1 MAGVELANAWVNI
14 IPNTSKIA
22 PAIKSAFGEVEPAV
36 QKKGSSIGSGLSS
49 AMGKA
54 LKVGAASVG
63 VAAGAALGGAI
74 TKGFGRLTAIEG
86 AQAKLRG
93 LGSDANEVSGIMDN
107 ALAAVKGT
115 ANGLGEAATV
125 SAQMVAAGIKPG
137 QQLEQTLRTVGD
149 TAAIAGRSMEDVGL
163 IFGSVAARGKLQGD
177 DMLQLMSAGVPVL
190 QLLAE
195 ETGKTSEE
203 VSDMVSKGEIDFATF
218 ERAMR
223 NGVGGAALEMGNT
236 FQGALA
242 NMGAAMGR
250 FGATLLQPFYDS
262 APALMTSMGGI
273 FDAMGDAVAPAM
285 EQIGTLLTPAFESLG
300 KIIDTSVAPAMAD
313 FAGWLGDVAVK
324 VTEVAV
330 DPENW
335 RALGDVFGSLRDA
348 AVELGPSLGNLVVSF
363 AQITASISVATWQ
376 ALAAVLNAL
385 APLITT
391 VLVPLVE
398 QVANIAAQNPGAV
411 QAIVTAFL
419 GFKAVSSI
427 AGPVGTAVTSIKN
440 LGGAAKFAHTA
451 FKGASLGEGMLNIM
465 AGAKSANPVVAKMGT
480 SMAGAGTKMA
490 KGSMAASGVGK
501 AFSMIGRAAM
511 TVIRFI
517 NPWVA
522 GFTLVTGALTLF
534 FTKTETGRALWE
546 SFTQALGAGWDWV
559 IEKFQAGIDW
569 VKTAF
574 SGLKELF
581 VNGDFTG
588 ALRDAFGVEED
599 NPIVNMFLKARDAM
613 VGFKDLLVN
622 GDFTGALR
630 NAFGVE
636 EDSPIVQ
643 KILTIRDTFI
653 TVVDF
658 VKAKWEE
665 FTVGFGQFYQTWIV
679 PVIVFFQTALQTLQE
694 IATAVFDALVVAW
707 EALGAAISL
716 VWDNVIKPVF
726 EFFQNLVTAWWT
738 VVTTVFTAVAE
749 IVSTVL
755 VGAFNVLSAAISTV
769 WNGVIKPV
777 FEAFWQFAT
786 VVFNAVAEIVKT
798 VVGTAFRIM
807 GDVISSTWNNVIR
820 PAWSAM
826 HTVFGIVADIL
837 TGNFSNLG
845 NRFSELGQRILNLV
859 HGLFTNAF
867 NLLKSVVTN
876 SLNAAK
882 AVINIFKQAV
892 ISMVNIS
899 KEKINSLVAG
909 FQAMPGRIKAA
920 FAGAGSWLL
929 DAGRSIISGLAQG
942 VRNAAGM
949 VEDAVRA
956 VIPDNLERF
965 VPGLHLGGVV
975 PAFARGGVLP
985 SVPGYTRND
994 RDPILGWSREKKQ
1007 PIARVEPG
1015 EFIVNRDATK
1025 KYGRLLA
1032 AINGGKFD
1040 GTKGDFSLPG
1050 YAKGGVVTY
1059 DQAYRFLRGESING
1073 SSQPGS
1079 LEGSPYVWGGGLN
1092 ANWGDCSGT
1101 QSAIASLVAG
1111 VGTSGRK
1118 FATGTQGGWLAQNGF
1133 RRGRGP
1139 GKNAFETAYFNG
1151 GPYGGHTA
1159 GTLFDSKGR
1168 SLNVEMGGGRGNGQI
1183 GGPAAGS
1190 RHSQFTDVWWHPLKS
1205 AAGQALADGKV
1216 VSTST
1221 KGVTVDAGE
1230 GNKFQAET
1238 IDWGEASQYGTDWE
1252 KENKKRSNLRRWSAG
1267 IFDTGGILKPGNFAF
1282 NASGKPER
1290 VLDPRLTVAVEKV
1303 AKVSPALA
1311 KSMENLAN
1319 VNWSGVGTEIAVAF
1333 NGGDAGNKNLA
1344 AAVGDRV
1351 AERITG
1357 YSSFAGAQYRSI
1369 QKGNKVQSYLEN
1381 IGLSEGLGL
1390 ADQIGSLI
1398 GIDGIKSTFGGVV
1411 GAFEDMEDAAVA
1423 EVDASDA
1430 VKQAEKNLAKARK
1443 EGSPEDVKA
1452 AEEEL
1457 TKARGA
1463 VQLAAR
1469 ATGQAQVAM
1478 MVELASLAINLV
1490 KGVFKFIEGKI
1501 QGVMQGHADAFK
1513 AVGSAMESVGKLDA
1527 EVLKLRESVTG
1538 LFIDQ
1543 AMAQIELA
1551 SATRNVRIAQ
1561 MDGVTSQLQATK
1573 TLAEA
1578 QAAFDEQRQAD
1589 MRLAAMGYDDLSL
1602 AYDRFRWGMLDA
1614 NGDVMDQMAAW
1625 SDESHALY
1633 SELLAAQV
1641 NQQLVEK
1648 QAQQANLEA
1657 AYKHTLA
1664 VIELNDV
1671 TSSLEVAAKK
1681 LAVASGHAFGMD
1693 QVGATVGQRYAEL
1706 MGEKGALKA
1715 DQASLKTW
1723 LNPVNWFTTMPANQ
1737 RRIKQIDQQ
1746 LKQLQAMSEF
1756 QDFDR
1761 GTRRDID
1768 RAVKSAGWMGFFGAG
1783 DKVDEMIKNSAL
1795 GDASRALEQME
1806 FENRLIDLKAEQDT
1820 LRRKVEKNLAEV
1832 EYRKQLDPL
1841 ETLIAGL
1848 EQERESNKTWAEYWR
1863 TDNENIRKS
1872 LADLAGHQADYAGE
1886 LKRMSAE
1893 PNKVVQI
1900 SGDTFSREQLEAAM
1914 AELGVRVERL
1924 ERPRAS
1930 ASQVVASRR

>member
-1 MAGVELANAWVNI
+1 MAINLASAYI
-14 IPNTSKIA
+14 TIMPDTSKLA
-22 PAIKSAFGEVEPAV
+22 GGIKKSLAGLDADGKTAGKKLGAGMSQGMKGQGKGAGDALGKEITGAMERSVKGGTTKVGKIVDSDAGKAGKQAAESFGRELDSKIGDEAESAG
-36 QKKGSSIGSGLSS
+36 KKAGTRLSDSISGL
-49 AMGKA
+49 KF
-54 LKVGAASVG
+54 GAV
-63 VAAGAALGGAI
+63 AGAAAGMASSLVGSFGDIMRGAAEASDATDKFKQTLNFAGLDTSAIEQATAAAQKYADQTVYDLGDIQNMTAQLAANGIQDYTGLAEAAGNLNAVAGGNAETFKSVGMVMTQTAGAGKLTTENWNQLADAVPGASGKIQQALLEAGAYTGNFRDAMADGEI
-74 TKGFGRLTAIEG
+74 TAEEFNDAVMKLGNEPIAQEAAKSTATFEGMLGNLRATVEGELAKAFNELKPIIGSVIDGLASAAGTVLPVFVGAVKAAAGGLQFLGEHKGPVLGVVGALASLTAGI
-86 AQAKLRG
+86 AAYNAVASIQAAGG
-93 LGSDANEVSGIMDN
+93 LAGVMAKMATAI
-107 ALAAVKGT
+107 KGT
-115 ANGLGEAATV
+115 AV
-125 SAQMVAAGIKPG
+125 AQTLLNTAMWASPITWIVAGI
-137 QQLEQTLRTVGD
+137 
-149 TAAIAGRSMEDVGL
+149 AAV
-163 IFGSVAARGKLQGD
+163 V
-177 DMLQLMSAGVPVL
+177 
-190 QLLAE
+190 
-195 ETGKTSEE
+195 
-203 VSDMVSKGEIDFATF
+203 
-218 ERAMR
+218 
-223 NGVGGAALEMGNT
+223 
-236 FQGALA
+236 GALA
-242 NMGAAMGR
+242 
-250 FGATLLQPFYDS
+250 
-262 APALMTSMGGI
+262 
-273 FDAMGDAVAPAM
+273 
-285 EQIGTLLTPAFESLG
+285 
-300 KIIDTSVAPAMAD
+300 
-313 FAGWLGDVAVK
+313 
-324 VTEVAV
+324 
-330 DPENW
+330 
-335 RALGDVFGSLRDA
+335 
-348 AVELGPSLGNLVVSF
+348 
-363 AQITASISVATWQ
+363 
-376 ALAAVLNAL
+376 
-385 APLITT
+385 
-391 VLVPLVE
+391 
-398 QVANIAAQNPGAV
+398 
-411 QAIVTAFL
+411 
-419 GFKAVSSI
+419 
-427 AGPVGTAVTSIKN
+427 
-440 LGGAAKFAHTA
+440 
-451 FKGASLGEGMLNIM
+451 
-465 AGAKSANPVVAKMGT
+465 
-480 SMAGAGTKMA
+480 
-490 KGSMAASGVGK
+490 
-501 AFSMIGRAAM
+501 
-511 TVIRFI
+511 
-517 NPWVA
+517 
-522 GFTLVTGALTLF
+522 LF
-534 FTKTETGRALWE
+534 FTKTETGRAIWS
-546 SFTQALGAGWDWV
+546 SFTQALGAGWDWIV
-559 IEKFQAGIDW
+559 GKFQAGISWISTTFGPVFSQIGQVISGAWDATVEKVSGAIAR
-569 VKTAF
+569 VKEII
-574 SGLKELF
+574 S
-581 VNGDFTG
+581 G
-588 ALRDAFGVEED
+588 ALTFWQTGETT
-599 NPIVNMFLKARDAM
+599 
-613 VGFKDLLVN
+613 
-622 GDFTGALR
+622 DFAAAL
-630 NAFGVE
+630 GIS
-636 EDSPIVQ
+636 EDSPIFTA
-643 KILTIRDTFI
+643 LTFLRDKFVEVKDFAIEAWAQMQENWATF
-653 TVVDF
+653 T
-658 VKAKWEE
+658 
-665 FTVGFGQFYQTWIV
+665 TGFGEFYQTWV
-679 PVIVFFQTALQTLQE
+679 QPVVDAFGTVFSVVASVVS
-694 IATAVFDALVVAW
+694 AAWDAL
-707 EALGAAISL
+707 GS
-716 VWDNVIKPVF
+716 
-726 EFFQNLVTAWWT
+726 
-738 VVTTVFTAVAE
+738 AV
-749 IVSTVL
+749 
-755 VGAFNVLSAAISTV
+755 STV
-769 WNGVIKPV
+769 WNGVIRPV
-777 FEAFWQFAT
+777 FDAFQQVAQ
-786 VVFNAVAEIVKT
+786 VVFPAIAGIVGT
-798 VVGTAFRIM
+798 VVGAAFRIM
-807 GDVISSTWNNVIR
+807 GDVISSTWNNVIK
-820 PAWSAM
+820 PAWDVM
-826 HTVFGIVADIL
+826 RTVFGIVADVL

-845 NRFSELGQRILNLV
+845 NRFRELGQRISNLV

-867 NLLKSVVTN
+867 NILKSVVTN

-882 AVINIFKQAV
+882 GVINIFKQAV
-892 ISMVNIS
+892 INMVNIS
-899 KEKINSLVAG
+899 KDKIESLVNG
-909 FQAMPGRIKAA
+909 FRQMPGKIKAA
-920 FAGAGSWLL
+920 FAGAGTWLL

-949 VEDAVRA
+949 VESAVRA

-985 SVPGYTRND
+985 NVPGFTKND

-1032 AINGGKFD
+1032 AINGGKLD
-1040 GTKGDFSLPG
+1040 GKKGDFGLPG
-1050 YAKGGVVTY
+1050 YANGGVVGY
-1059 DQAYRFLRGESING
+1059 DELLRFFKGQNVRGQQASR
-1073 SSQPGS
+1073 S
-1079 LEGSPYVWGGGLN
+1079 LEGAPYVFGGS
-1092 ANWGDCSGT
+1092 NWGDCS
-1101 QSAIASLVAG
+1101 S
-1111 VGTSGRK
+1111 
-1118 FATGTQGGWLAQNGF
+1118 TQGQGALFTVGKAATHGRFMATMDAASKLSSIGF
-1133 RRGRGP
+1133 RRGRSSQ
-1139 GKNAFETAYFNG
+1139 KNAYEIAFFNG
-1151 GPYGGHTA
+1151 GPWGGHTS
-1159 GTLFDSKGR
+1159 GTFYDANGR
-1168 SLNVEMGGGRGNGQI
+1168 ATNVEMGGGRGNGQI
-1183 GGPAAGS
+1183 GGAAAGA
-1190 RHSQFTDVWWHPLKS
+1190 RHSQYTDIYWHPLKS
-1205 AAGQALADGKV
+1205 AAGQALSDGKIV
-1216 VSTST
+1216 GTST

-1230 GNKFQAET
+1230 GNKFQPET

-1252 KENKKRSNLRRWSAG
+1252 KENRRKKNLRRWSAG
-1267 IFDTGGILKPGNFAF
+1267 IFDTGGILKPGNIAF

-1303 AKVSPALA
+1303 ARVSPALA

-1443 EGSPEDVKA
+1443 EGSPEDVQK

-1463 VQLAAR
+1463 VQIAAR

-1478 MVELASLAINLV
+1478 MVELASLAINLI
-1490 KGVFKFIEGKI
+1490 KGVFKFVEGKI
-1501 QGVMQGHADAFK
+1501 QDVMQAHVTAFK

-1538 LFIDQ
+1538 LVIDQ

-1551 SATRNVRIAQ
+1551 AAARNVRIAQ

-1693 QVGATVGQRYAEL
+1693 QVGATVGQRYSEL
-1706 MGEKGALKA
+1706 MGEKASLKA

-1746 LKQLQAMSEF
+1746 LKQLQAMPEF
-1756 QDFDR
+1756 QNVDQSAMAEMDKAV
-1761 GTRRDID
+1761 
-1768 RAVKSAGWMGFFGAG
+1768 RASGWMGFFGAG

-1795 GDASRALEQME
+1795 GDASRALDQME

-1872 LADLAGHQADYAGE
+1872 LANLAGHQADYAGE

-1900 SGDTFSREQLEAAM
+1900 SGDSFSREQLEAAM

>member
-22 PAIKSAFGEVEPAV
+22 PQIKSAFGEVDKISSDAGKRMGAAIDGGFGSKVKSTVGKLGGLAV
-36 QKKGSSIGSGLSS
+36 GLAGVSS
-49 AMGKA
+49 AAQVMQNGFA
-54 LKVGAASVG
+54 KVTSIEDTTQ
-63 VAAGAALGGAI
+63 ALGVMMGSAD
-74 TKGFGRLTAIEG
+74 KASGFMD
-86 AQAKLRG
+86 KLVESNMKSTYSFDAWAEAG
-93 LGSDANEVSGIMDN
+93 KTLVAFGVDAEQANETV
-107 ALAAVKGT
+107 T
-115 ANGLGEAATV
+115 ALGEAAAATGKGEEALLSMSDAFGQAAASGKISMDTINRLSAGGVQGLTILANEFGV
-125 SAQMVAAGIKPG
+125 STEEMQKMISSGAVPAEEGIKALTDGIINGSDGAAGKVEKLSG
-137 QQLEQTLRTVGD
+137 VMGKMAETTSGTL
-149 TAAIAGRSMEDVGL
+149 
-163 IFGSVAARGKLQGD
+163 K
-177 DMLQLMSAGVPVL
+177 
-190 QLLAE
+190 
-195 ETGKTSEE
+195 
-203 VSDMVSKGEIDFATF
+203 
-218 ERAMR
+218 
-223 NGVGGAALEMGNT
+223 
-236 FQGALA
+236 
-242 NMGAAMGR
+242 NMGAELTNTAAAIFEKISPGIKLVADKIR
-250 FGATLLQPFYDS
+250 VGAQDVTKWIQGIDLSKLGEQMAPTLQTLSDAFQDLG
-262 APALMTSMGGI
+262 PA
-273 FDAMGDAVAPAM
+273 V
-285 EQIGTLLTPAFESLG
+285 
-300 KIIDTSVAPAMAD
+300 
-313 FAGWLGDVAVK
+313 
-324 VTEVAV
+324 
-330 DPENW
+330 
-335 RALGDVFGSLRDA
+335 GSLA
-348 AVELGPSLGNLVVSF
+348 GSFGTVVSN
-363 AQITASISVATWQ
+363 ISVSTWT
-376 ALAAVLNAL
+376 ALTGALNAL
-385 APLITT
+385 APMVTT

-398 QVANIAAQNPGAV
+398 QVADFASQNPGTV

-419 GFKAVSSI
+419 GFKGLSAI
-427 AGPVGTAVTSIKN
+427 AGPVGTAATTIKN

-480 SMAGAGTKMA
+480 ATAGAGKKMA
-490 KGSMAASGVGK
+490 KGSTAASGVSK
-501 AFSMIGRAAM
+501 AFSMIGRVAKK
-511 TVIRFI
+511 VIRFI

-546 SFTQALGAGWDWV
+546 SFTQAIGAGWDWIV
-559 IEKFQAGIDW
+559 GKFQAGIEWITSTFGPVFSQIGDTISGAW
-569 VKTAF
+569 DATVEKVSGAMARVKEII
-574 SGLKELF
+574 S
-581 VNGDFTG
+581 G
-588 ALRDAFGVEED
+588 ALTFWQTGETT
-599 NPIVNMFLKARDAM
+599 
-613 VGFKDLLVN
+613 
-622 GDFTGALR
+622 DFAAAL
-630 NAFGVE
+630 GIS
-636 EDSPIVQ
+636 EDSPIFTA
-643 KILTIRDTFI
+643 LTFLRDKFI
-653 TVVDF
+653 EVKDF
-658 VKAKWEE
+658 AIEAWGQMQEKWAE
-665 FTVGFGQFYQTWIV
+665 FTTGFGEFYQTWIQ
-679 PVIVFFQTALQTLQE
+679 PVI
-694 IATAVFDALVVAW
+694 DAF
-707 EALGAAISL
+707 GAAFSAI
-716 VWDNVIKPVF
+716 VPF
-726 EFFQNLVTAWWT
+726 VTAAWDMLGS
-738 VVTTVFTAVAE
+738 AV
-749 IVSTVL
+749 
-755 VGAFNVLSAAISTV
+755 STV

-777 FEAFWQFAT
+777 FDAFKQLASVIFPAI
-786 VVFNAVAEIVKT
+786 ADIVKT
-798 VVGTAFRIM
+798 VVGTAFRNM
-807 GDVISSTWNNVIR
+807 GDVISTVWNSVIR
-820 PAWSAM
+820 PAWDVMRS
-826 HTVFGIVADIL
+826 VFGIVADVL

-845 NRFSELGQRILNLV
+845 NRFSELGTRIRALV
-859 HGLFTNAF
+859 VGVFTGAF

-882 AVINIFKQAV
+882 AIINIFKQAV
-892 ISMVNIS
+892 VNMVNIA
-899 KEKINSLVAG
+899 KDKINSLVQG
-909 FQAMPGRIKAA
+909 FREMPGKIKAA
-920 FAGAGSWLL
+920 FANAGSWLL
-929 DAGRSIISGLAQG
+929 DAGKSIIRGLADG

-949 VEDAVRA
+949 VENAVRA
-956 VIPDNLERF
+956 VIPDNIERF

-985 SVPGYTRND
+985 SVPGFTKND
-994 RDPILGWSREKKQ
+994 RDPILGWSKEKKQ

-1032 AINGGKFD
+1032 AINGGKLN
-1040 GTKGDFSLPG
+1040 GKMGDMGLPG
-1050 YAKGGVVTY
+1050 YANGGVVGFS
-1059 DQAYRFLRGESING
+1059 DVLKFLRGGTVAGNST
-1073 SSQPGS
+1073 PRS
-1079 LEGSPYVWGGGLN
+1079 LEGSPYVWGGGLDG
-1092 ANWGDCSGT
+1092 NWGDCSGT
-1101 QSAIASLVAG
+1101 QSAVAALVAG
-1111 VGTSGRK
+1111 VDTTGRK

-1133 RRGRGP
+1133 KRGRGP

-1159 GTLFDSKGR
+1159 GTLFDSKGK
-1168 SLNVEMGGGRGNGQI
+1168 SINIEMGGGRGNGQI

-1190 RHSQFTDVWWHPLKS
+1190 RHSQFSDVWWHPLKS
-1205 AAGQALADGKV
+1205 AAGQALSDGKIV
-1216 VSTST
+1216 GTST

-1252 KENKKRSNLRRWSAG
+1252 KENKRKKNLRRWSAG

-1303 AKVSPALA
+1303 AETSPALA
-1311 KSMENLAN
+1311 KSMDNLAK
-1319 VNWSGVGTEIAVAF
+1319 VNWNNVGSQVSDGWAKRM
-1333 NGGDAGNKNLA
+1333 D
-1344 AAVGDRV
+1344 
-1351 AERITG
+1351 G
-1357 YSSFAGAQYRSI
+1357 YQSFAGAQARSI
-1369 QKGNKVQSYLEN
+1369 QQGDKIGSYLSN
-1381 IGLSEGLGL
+1381 VGLSEGLGL

-1478 MVELASLAINLV
+1478 MVELASLAINLI

-1501 QGVMQGHADAFK
+1501 QGVMQAHVTAFK
-1513 AVGSAMESVGKLDA
+1513 SVGSAMESVGKLDA

-1551 SATRNVRIAQ
+1551 SAARNVRIAQ
-1561 MDGVTSQLQATK
+1561 MDGVTSQLEATK

-1614 NGDVMDQMAAW
+1614 NGDVMDSLAAW

-1664 VIELNDV
+1664 AIELNDV

-1693 QVGATVGQRYAEL
+1693 QVGATVGQRYSEL
-1706 MGEKGALKA
+1706 MGEKAALKA

-1746 LKQLQAMSEF
+1746 LKQLQAMPEF

-1795 GDASRALEQME
+1795 GDASRALDQME
-1806 FENRLIDLKAEQDT
+1806 FENRLIDMKAEQDT

-1886 LKRMSAE
+1886 LKQMSAE

-1900 SGDTFSREQLEAAM
+1900 SGDNFSREQLEAAM

>member
-22 PAIKSAFGEVEPAV
+22 PQIKSAFGEVDKISSDAGKRMGAAIDGGFGSKVKSTVGKLGGLAV
-36 QKKGSSIGSGLSS
+36 GLAGVSS
-49 AMGKA
+49 AAQVMQNGFA
-54 LKVGAASVG
+54 KVTSIEDTTQ
-63 VAAGAALGGAI
+63 ALGVMMGSAD
-74 TKGFGRLTAIEG
+74 KASGFMD
-86 AQAKLRG
+86 KLVESNMKSTYSFDAWAEAG
-93 LGSDANEVSGIMDN
+93 KTLVAFGVDAEQANETV
-107 ALAAVKGT
+107 T
-115 ANGLGEAATV
+115 ALGEAAAATGKGEEALLSMSDAFGQAAASGKISMDTINRLSAGGVQGLTILANEFGV
-125 SAQMVAAGIKPG
+125 STEEMQKMISSGAVPAQEGIKALTDGIINGSDGAAGKVEKLSG
-137 QQLEQTLRTVGD
+137 VMGKMAETTSGTL
-149 TAAIAGRSMEDVGL
+149 
-163 IFGSVAARGKLQGD
+163 K
-177 DMLQLMSAGVPVL
+177 
-190 QLLAE
+190 
-195 ETGKTSEE
+195 
-203 VSDMVSKGEIDFATF
+203 
-218 ERAMR
+218 
-223 NGVGGAALEMGNT
+223 
-236 FQGALA
+236 
-242 NMGAAMGR
+242 NMGAELTNTAAAIFEKISPGIKLVADKIR
-250 FGATLLQPFYDS
+250 VGAQDVTKWIQGIDLSKLGEKMAPTLQTL
-262 APALMTSMGGI
+262 
-273 FDAMGDAVAPAM
+273 GDAFQDLGPA
-285 EQIGTLLTPAFESLG
+285 
-300 KIIDTSVAPAMAD
+300 V
-313 FAGWLGDVAVK
+313 
-324 VTEVAV
+324 
-330 DPENW
+330 
-335 RALGDVFGSLRDA
+335 GSLA
-348 AVELGPSLGNLVVSF
+348 GSFGTVVSN
-363 AQITASISVATWQ
+363 ISVSTWT
-376 ALAAVLNAL
+376 ALTGALNAL
-385 APLITT
+385 APLVTS

-398 QVANIAAQNPGAV
+398 QVANVAAQNPGAV

-546 SFTQALGAGWDWV
+546 SFTQAIGAGWDWIV
-559 IEKFQAGIDW
+559 GKFQAGIDW
-569 VKTAF
+569 IQSTFGPVFSQIGDTISGAWDATVEKVTGAVDRVKEIF
-574 SGLKELF
+574 SGALDFIKT
-581 VNGDFTG
+581 GDTTDYAA
-588 ALRDAFGVEED
+588 ALG
-599 NPIVNMFLKARDAM
+599 IS
-613 VGFKDLLVN
+613 
-622 GDFTGALR
+622 
-630 NAFGVE
+630 
-636 EDSPIVQ
+636 EDSPIFTA
-643 KILTIRDTFI
+643 LTFLRDKFI
-653 TVVDF
+653 E
-658 VKAKWEE
+658 VKNFAIEAWGQMQEKWSE
-665 FTVGFGQFYQTWIV
+665 FTTGFGEFYQTWIQPVIDAFGTAFSAIV
-679 PVIVFFQTALQTLQE
+679 PV
-694 IATAVFDALVVAW
+694 
-707 EALGAAISL
+707 
-716 VWDNVIKPVF
+716 
-726 EFFQNLVTAWWT
+726 VTAAWDMLGS
-738 VVTTVFTAVAE
+738 AV
-749 IVSTVL
+749 
-755 VGAFNVLSAAISTV
+755 STV

-777 FEAFWQFAT
+777 FDAFMQVAS
-786 VVFNAVAEIVKT
+786 VVFPAIAAIVRT
-798 VVGTAFRIM
+798 VVGAAFRTM
-807 GDVISSTWNNVIR
+807 GDVISTVWNSVIR
-820 PAWSAM
+820 PAWNVM
-826 HTVFGIVADIL
+826 RTVFGIVADVL

-845 NRFSELGQRILNLV
+845 NRFSELGTRIRALV
-859 HGLFTNAF
+859 VGVFTGAF

-882 AVINIFKQAV
+882 AVIGIFKQAV

-909 FQAMPGRIKAA
+909 FQAMPGRIRAA

-985 SVPGYTRND
+985 NVPGFTKND
-994 RDPILGWSREKKQ
+994 RDPILGWSKEKKQ

-1032 AINGGKFD
+1032 AINGGKLN
-1040 GTKGDFSLPG
+1040 GKMGDMGLPG
-1050 YAKGGVVTY
+1050 YANGGVVGFS
-1059 DQAYRFLRGESING
+1059 DVLKFLRGGTVAGNST
-1073 SSQPGS
+1073 PRS
-1079 LEGSPYVWGGGLN
+1079 LEGSPYVWGGGLDG
-1092 ANWGDCSGT
+1092 NWGDCSGT
-1101 QSAIASLVAG
+1101 QSAVAALVAG
-1111 VGTSGRK
+1111 VDTTGRK

-1133 RRGRGP
+1133 KRGRGP

-1159 GTLFDSKGR
+1159 GTLFDSKGK
-1168 SLNVEMGGGRGNGQI
+1168 SINIEMGGGRGNGQI

-1190 RHSQFTDVWWHPLKS
+1190 RHSQFSDVWWHPLKS
-1205 AAGQALADGKV
+1205 AAGQALSDGKV
-1216 VSTST
+1216 VGTST

-1252 KENKKRSNLRRWSAG
+1252 KENKRKKNLRRWSAG

-1303 AKVSPALA
+1303 AETSPALA
-1311 KSMENLAN
+1311 KSMDNLAK
-1319 VNWSGVGTEIAVAF
+1319 VNWNNVGSQVSDGWAKRM
-1333 NGGDAGNKNLA
+1333 D
-1344 AAVGDRV
+1344 
-1351 AERITG
+1351 G
-1357 YSSFAGAQYRSI
+1357 YQSFAGAQARSI
-1369 QKGNKVQSYLEN
+1369 QQGDKIGSYLSN
-1381 IGLSEGLGL
+1381 VGLSEGLGL

-1478 MVELASLAINLV
+1478 MVELASLAINLI

-1501 QGVMQGHADAFK
+1501 QGVMQAHVTAFK

-1551 SATRNVRIAQ
+1551 SAARNVRIAQ
-1561 MDGVTSQLQATK
+1561 MDGVTSQLEATK

-1614 NGDVMDQMAAW
+1614 NGDVMDSLAAW

-1664 VIELNDV
+1664 AIELNDV

-1693 QVGATVGQRYAEL
+1693 QVGATVGQRYSEL
-1706 MGEKGALKA
+1706 MGEKAALKA

-1746 LKQLQAMSEF
+1746 LKQLQAMPEF

-1768 RAVKSAGWMGFFGAG
+1768 RAVKSSGWMGFFGAG

-1795 GDASRALEQME
+1795 GDASRALDQME
-1806 FENRLIDLKAEQDT
+1806 FENRLIDMKAEQDT

-1886 LKRMSAE
+1886 LKHMSAE

-1900 SGDTFSREQLEAAM
+1900 SGDNFSREQLEAAM

>member
-22 PAIKSAFGEVEPAV
+22 PQIKSAFSEVDKISSDAGKRMGAAIDGGFGSKVKSTVGKLGGLAV
-36 QKKGSSIGSGLSS
+36 GLAGVSS
-49 AMGKA
+49 AAQVMQNGFA
-54 LKVGAASVG
+54 KVTSIEDTTQ
-63 VAAGAALGGAI
+63 ALGVMMGSADKASSFMDKLVESNMKS
-74 TKGFGRLTAIEG
+74 TYSFDAWAEAGKTLVAFGVDAE
-86 AQAKLRG
+86 Q
-93 LGSDANEVSGIMDN
+93 ANETV
-107 ALAAVKGT
+107 T
-115 ANGLGEAATV
+115 ALGEAAAATGKGEEALLSMSDAFGQAAASGNISMDTINRL
-125 SAQMVAAGIKPG
+125 SAGGVQGLTILANHFGVTTEEMQKMISSGAVPAEEGIKALTDGIINGSDGAAGKVEKLSG
-137 QQLEQTLRTVGD
+137 VMGKMAETTSGTL
-149 TAAIAGRSMEDVGL
+149 
-163 IFGSVAARGKLQGD
+163 K
-177 DMLQLMSAGVPVL
+177 
-190 QLLAE
+190 
-195 ETGKTSEE
+195 
-203 VSDMVSKGEIDFATF
+203 
-218 ERAMR
+218 
-223 NGVGGAALEMGNT
+223 
-236 FQGALA
+236 
-242 NMGAAMGR
+242 NMGAELTNTAAAIFEKISPGIKLVADKIR
-250 FGATLLQPFYDS
+250 VGAQDVTKWIQGIDLSQLGEQMAPTLQTL
-262 APALMTSMGGI
+262 
-273 FDAMGDAVAPAM
+273 GDAFKDLGPA
-285 EQIGTLLTPAFESLG
+285 
-300 KIIDTSVAPAMAD
+300 V
-313 FAGWLGDVAVK
+313 
-324 VTEVAV
+324 
-330 DPENW
+330 
-335 RALGDVFGSLRDA
+335 GSLA
-348 AVELGPSLGNLVVSF
+348 GSFGTVVSN
-363 AQITASISVATWQ
+363 ISVSTWT
-376 ALAAVLNAL
+376 ALAGVLNAL
-385 APLITT
+385 SPLVSS

-398 QVANIAAQNPGAV
+398 QVANFASQNPGAV

-419 GFKAVSSI
+419 GFKGLSAI
-427 AGPVGTAVTSIKN
+427 AGPVGKAATTIKN
-440 LGGAAKFAHTA
+440 LGGAAKFAHKA

-480 SMAGAGTKMA
+480 ATAGAGKKMA
-490 KGSMAASGVGK
+490 KGSTAASGVSK
-501 AFSMIGRAAM
+501 AFGLIGKVAKTA
-511 TVIRFI
+511 IRFI

-522 GFTLVTGALTLF
+522 GFALVTGALTLF
-534 FTKTETGRALWE
+534 FTKTEWGQKLWE
-546 SFTQALGAGWDWV
+546 SLTQAISTGWDWIV
-559 IEKFQAGIDW
+559 EKFQAGIDW
-569 VKTAF
+569 ITSTFGPVF
-574 SGLKELF
+574 SQIGETLSGVWDSLVEG
-581 VNGDFTG
+581 VTG
-588 ALRDAFGVEED
+588 AFARIKEVFAGAFE
-599 NPIVNMFLKARDAM
+599 FLQTGETA
-613 VGFKDLLVN
+613 DLAA
-622 GDFTGALR
+622 AL
-630 NAFGVE
+630 GLG
-636 EDSPIVQ
+636 EDSPLFVALTFLRD
-643 KILTIRDTFI
+643 KIIE
-653 TVVDF
+653 VKDF
-658 VKAKWEE
+658 AIEAWGLMQEKWAE
-665 FTVGFGQFYQTWIV
+665 FTTGFGQFYETWIAPVVEFFVEAFTVLKDFTIEAWQAMQDKWAEFTQGFGEFYQTWIV
-679 PVIVFFQTALQTLQE
+679 PVLDGMGTAFGVVSGVV
-694 IATAVFDALVVAW
+694 TAAW
-707 EALGAAISL
+707 DGLGSVIST
-716 VWDNVIKPVF
+716 VWNSVIKPVF
-726 EFFQNLVTAWWT
+726 DTFKQVASVIFP
-738 VVTTVFTAVAE
+738 AVA
-749 IVSTVL
+749 S
-755 VGAFNVLSAAISTV
+755 
-769 WNGVIKPV
+769 
-777 FEAFWQFAT
+777 
-786 VVFNAVAEIVKT
+786 IVKT

-820 PAWSAM
+820 PAWDVM
-826 HTVFGIVADIL
+826 RTVFGIVADVL

-845 NRFSELGQRILNLV
+845 NRFSELGHRIMGLV
-859 HGLFTNAF
+859 GGLFTNAF
-867 NLLKSVVTN
+867 NILKSVVTN

-882 AVINIFKQAV
+882 AVIGIFKQAV
-892 ISMVNIS
+892 INMVNIS
-899 KEKINSLVAG
+899 KDKIESLVNG
-909 FQAMPGRIKAA
+909 FRQMPGKIKAA

-965 VPGLHLGGVV
+965 VPGLYLGGVV

-985 SVPGYTRND
+985 NVPGFTRND
-994 RDPILGWSREKKQ
+994 RDPILGWSKEKKQ

-1040 GTKGDFSLPG
+1040 GTKGDFGLPG
-1050 YAKGGVVTY
+1050 YAKGGVVTARQMI
-1059 DQAYRFLRGESING
+1059 DFALGKSVNGHQASRPLQGA
-1073 SSQPGS
+1073 
-1079 LEGSPYVWGGGLN
+1079 PYVFGGS
-1092 ANWGDCSGT
+1092 NWGDCSGT
-1101 QSAIASLVAG
+1101 TSAFAALAVGMNPFPRKYFTGDEGAWLSGHGYSPG
-1111 VGTSGRK
+1111 VGPK
-1118 FATGTQGGWLAQNGF
+1118 
-1133 RRGRGP
+1133 
-1139 GKNAFETAYFNG
+1139 KNSYAVSFYNG
-1151 GPYGGHTA
+1151 GPGGGHTA
-1159 GTLFDSKGR
+1159 ASIYDSNGR
-1168 SLNVEMGGGRGNGQI
+1168 ETRIEMGGSPSMGHFNTGVG
-1183 GGPAAGS
+1183 AT
-1190 RHSQFTDVWWHPLKS
+1190 HSMFTDRFHIPLKS

-1216 VSTST
+1216 VGTST

-1238 IDWGEASQYGTDWE
+1238 IDWGEASKYGTDWE
-1252 KENKKRSNLRRWSAG
+1252 KENKRNKNLRRWSAG

-1423 EVDASDA
+1423 EVDAADA

-1478 MVELASLAINLV
+1478 MVELASLAINLI
-1490 KGVFKFIEGKI
+1490 KGVFKFVEGKI
-1501 QGVMQGHADAFK
+1501 QDVMQAHVDAFK

-1538 LFIDQ
+1538 LVIDQ

-1551 SATRNVRIAQ
+1551 AAARNVRIAQ

-1706 MGEKGALKA
+1706 MGEKAALKA

-1746 LKQLQAMSEF
+1746 LKQLQAMPEF

-1761 GTRRDID
+1761 GTRRDMD

-1795 GDASRALEQME
+1795 GDASRALDQME
-1806 FENRLIDLKAEQDT
+1806 FENRLIDLKAEQDS

-1848 EQERESNKTWAEYWR
+1848 EQERDSNKTWAEYWR
-1863 TDNENIRKS
+1863 TDNENIRKA

-1900 SGDTFSREQLEAAM
+1900 FGDNFSREQLEAAM
-1914 AELGVRVERL
+1914 AELGIRVERL

>member
-22 PAIKSAFGEVEPAV
+22 PQIKSAFGEVDKISADAGKRMGAAIDGGFGSKVKSTVGKLGGLAV
-36 QKKGSSIGSGLSS
+36 GLAGVSS
-49 AMGKA
+49 AAQVMQNGFAKVTSIEDTTQALGVMMGSADK
-54 LKVGAASVG
+54 
-63 VAAGAALGGAI
+63 AAGFMDKLVESNMKSTYSFDAWAEAGKTLVA
-74 TKGFGRLTAIEG
+74 FGVDAE
-86 AQAKLRG
+86 Q
-93 LGSDANEVSGIMDN
+93 ANETV
-107 ALAAVKGT
+107 T
-115 ANGLGEAATV
+115 ALGEAAAATGKGEEALLSMSDAFGQAAASGNISMDTINRL
-125 SAQMVAAGIKPG
+125 SAGGVQGLTILANHFGVTTEEMQKMISSGAVPAEEGIKALTDGIINGSDGAAGKVEKLSG
-137 QQLEQTLRTVGD
+137 VMGKMAETTSGTL
-149 TAAIAGRSMEDVGL
+149 
-163 IFGSVAARGKLQGD
+163 K
-177 DMLQLMSAGVPVL
+177 
-190 QLLAE
+190 
-195 ETGKTSEE
+195 
-203 VSDMVSKGEIDFATF
+203 
-218 ERAMR
+218 
-223 NGVGGAALEMGNT
+223 
-236 FQGALA
+236 
-242 NMGAAMGR
+242 NMGAELTNTAAAIFEKISPGIKLVADKIR
-250 FGATLLQPFYDS
+250 VGAQDVTKWIQGIDLSKLGEQMAPTLQTL
-262 APALMTSMGGI
+262 
-273 FDAMGDAVAPAM
+273 GDAFKDLGPA
-285 EQIGTLLTPAFESLG
+285 
-300 KIIDTSVAPAMAD
+300 V
-313 FAGWLGDVAVK
+313 
-324 VTEVAV
+324 
-330 DPENW
+330 
-335 RALGDVFGSLRDA
+335 GSLA
-348 AVELGPSLGNLVVSF
+348 GSFGTVVSN
-363 AQITASISVATWQ
+363 ISVSTWT
-376 ALAAVLNAL
+376 ALAGALNAL
-385 APLITT
+385 SPLITS

-411 QAIVTAFL
+411 QAIVMAFL

-427 AGPVGTAVTSIKN
+427 AGPVGTAVTTIKN

-522 GFTLVTGALTLF
+522 GFTLVTSALTLF
-534 FTKTETGRALWE
+534 FTKTETGRAIWE

-559 IEKFQAGIDW
+559 VEKFQAGIEW
-569 VKTAF
+569 ITSTFGPVF
-574 SGLKELF
+574 SQIGETLSG
-581 VNGDFTG
+581 VWDSVVAGVTG
-588 ALRDAFGVEED
+588 AFARIKEVFAGAFE
-599 NPIVNMFLKARDAM
+599 FLQT
-613 VGFKDLLVN
+613 GETTDLAA
-622 GDFTGALR
+622 AL
-630 NAFGVE
+630 GLG
-636 EDSPIVQ
+636 EDSPLFTAMTFLRDKIVEV
-643 KILTIRDTFI
+643 K
-653 TVVDF
+653 DF
-658 VKAKWEE
+658 AIEAWTLMQEKWAE
-665 FTVGFGQFYQTWIV
+665 FTTGFGQFYETWIAPVVEFFVEAFTGLKDFAIEAWQAMQDKWSEFTQGFGEFYQTWIV
-679 PVIVFFQTALQTLQE
+679 PVIDAFGTAFSA
-694 IATAVFDALVVAW
+694 IVPVVTAAW
-707 EALGAAISL
+707 DGLGSVIST
-716 VWDNVIKPVF
+716 VWNSVIKPVF
-726 EFFQNLVTAWWT
+726 DTFKQVASIIFP
-738 VVTTVFTAVAE
+738 AVA
-749 IVSTVL
+749 S
-755 VGAFNVLSAAISTV
+755 
-769 WNGVIKPV
+769 
-777 FEAFWQFAT
+777 
-786 VVFNAVAEIVKT
+786 IVKT

-820 PAWSAM
+820 PAWDVM
-826 HTVFGIVADIL
+826 RTVFGIIADVL

-845 NRFSELGQRILNLV
+845 NRFSELGNRIMALV
-859 HGLFTNAF
+859 GGLFTNAF
-867 NLLKSVVTN
+867 NILKSVVTN

-882 AVINIFKQAV
+882 AIIGIFKQAV
-892 ISMVNIS
+892 ANMVDIS
-899 KEKINSLVAG
+899 KQKIGSLVNG
-909 FQAMPGRIKAA
+909 FRQMPGQIKAA

-949 VEDAVRA
+949 VEEAVRA

-985 SVPGYTRND
+985 NVPGFTKND
-994 RDPILGWSREKKQ
+994 RDPILGWSKEKKQ

-1040 GTKGDFSLPG
+1040 STKGDFGLPG

-1073 SSQPGS
+1073 SRQPGS

-1168 SLNVEMGGGRGNGQI
+1168 SVNVEMGGGRGNGQI

-1190 RHSQFTDVWWHPLKS
+1190 RHSQFTDVWWHPLK
-1205 AAGQALADGKV
+1205 AMKKIAGV
-1216 VSTST
+1216 ESTST
-1221 KGVTVDAGE
+1221 DGITVKTVDDN
-1230 GNKFQAET
+1230 NKFQAET

-1252 KENKKRSNLRRWSAG
+1252 KEKKKRSNLRRWSAG

-1290 VLDPRLTVAVEKV
+1290 ILDPRLTVAVEK
-1303 AKVSPALA
+1303 LA
-1311 KSMENLAN
+1311 KGAPELSKALTKFTRI
-1319 VNWSGVGTEIAVAF
+1319 NWGGVGDELADAF
-1333 NGGDAGNKNLA
+1333 VTGTTRNNNLA
-1344 AAVGDRV
+1344 AAVGDHV

-1357 YSSFAGAQYRSI
+1357 YTAFAGAQTRSI
-1369 QKGNKVQSYLEN
+1369 QKGDKINAYLQN
-1381 IGLSEGLGL
+1381 IELSEGLDL
-1390 ADQIGSLI
+1390 ADQLGSMI

-1411 GAFEDMEDAAVA
+1411 GAFEDMEDAASA

-1430 VKQAEKNLAKARK
+1430 VKQAERNLARARQEGTPDDIRAAEDDLAKAR
-1443 EGSPEDVKA
+1443 GA
-1452 AEEEL
+1452 AQV
-1457 TKARGA
+1457 ASIA
-1463 VQLAAR
+1463 M
-1469 ATGQAQVAM
+1469 GQAQVAM
-1478 MVELASLAINLV
+1478 MLQIAALSIHMLKLFVKLV
-1490 KGVFKFIEGKI
+1490 KRLVEAVKKFFEFIENKI
-1501 QGVMQGHADAFK
+1501 QDTIKAHVTAFK
-1513 AVGSAMESVGKLDA
+1513 AVGSAMESVGKLNA

-1538 LFIDQ
+1538 LAVDQ

-1551 SATRNVRIAQ
+1551 AAARNVRMAQ
-1561 MDGVTSQLQATK
+1561 MDGITSQLKATK
-1573 TLAEA
+1573 NLAEA
-1578 QAAFDEQRQAD
+1578 QAAFDEQRRKD
-1589 MRLAAMGYDDLSL
+1589 MRLAAMDYTDLSL
-1602 AYDRFRWGMLDA
+1602 AYDRFRWGMLSANADA
-1614 NGDVMDQMAAW
+1614 MDQMAAW

-1641 NQQLVEK
+1641 NRQLVEK
-1648 QAQQANLEA
+1648 QAQKANLEA

-1671 TSSLEVAAKK
+1671 TANLETAAKK
-1681 LAVASGHAFGMD
+1681 LAVASGNAFGMD

-1706 MGEKGALKA
+1706 MGEKASLQA
-1715 DQASLKTW
+1715 DQASMKTW
-1723 LNPVNWFTTMPANQ
+1723 LNPVNWFTSMPANQ
-1737 RRIKQIDQQ
+1737 RRIRQID
-1746 LKQLQAMSEF
+1746 KQLNELQARPEF
-1756 QDFDR
+1756 QEFD
-1761 GTRRDID
+1761 GDTRREME
-1768 RAVKSAGWMGFFGAG
+1768 RAVKASGWMGFFGSG
-1783 DKVDEMIKNSAL
+1783 DRVDDLVKNSAL
-1795 GDASRALEQME
+1795 GDASRALDEME

-1848 EQERESNKTWAEYWR
+1848 EQEQDSNKTWAEYWR

-1872 LADLAGHQADYAGE
+1872 LADLAQHQADYAGE
-1886 LKRMSAE
+1886 LKKMSAE

-1900 SGDTFSREQLEAAM
+1900 SGDNFSREQLEAAM

>member
-22 PAIKSAFGEVEPAV
+22 PQIKSAFGEVDKISSDAGKRMGAAIDGGFGSKVKSTVGKLGGLAV
-36 QKKGSSIGSGLSS
+36 GLAGVSS
-49 AMGKA
+49 AAQVMQNGFAKVTSIEDTTQALGVMMGSADK
-54 LKVGAASVG
+54 
-63 VAAGAALGGAI
+63 AAGFMDKLVESNMKSTYSFDAWAEAGKTLVA
-74 TKGFGRLTAIEG
+74 FGVDAE
-86 AQAKLRG
+86 Q
-93 LGSDANEVSGIMDN
+93 ANETV
-107 ALAAVKGT
+107 T
-115 ANGLGEAATV
+115 ALGEAAAATGKGEEALLSMSDAFGQAAASGNISMDTINRL
-125 SAQMVAAGIKPG
+125 SAGGVQGLTILANHFGVTTEEMQKMISSGAVPAEEGIKALTDGIINGSEGAAGKVEKLSG
-137 QQLEQTLRTVGD
+137 VMGKMAETTSGTL
-149 TAAIAGRSMEDVGL
+149 
-163 IFGSVAARGKLQGD
+163 K
-177 DMLQLMSAGVPVL
+177 
-190 QLLAE
+190 
-195 ETGKTSEE
+195 
-203 VSDMVSKGEIDFATF
+203 
-218 ERAMR
+218 
-223 NGVGGAALEMGNT
+223 
-236 FQGALA
+236 
-242 NMGAAMGR
+242 NMGAELTNTAAAIFEKISPGIKLVADKIR
-250 FGATLLQPFYDS
+250 VGAQDVTKWIQGIDLSALGEQMAPTLQTL
-262 APALMTSMGGI
+262 
-273 FDAMGDAVAPAM
+273 GDAFKDLGPA
-285 EQIGTLLTPAFESLG
+285 
-300 KIIDTSVAPAMAD
+300 V
-313 FAGWLGDVAVK
+313 
-324 VTEVAV
+324 
-330 DPENW
+330 
-335 RALGDVFGSLRDA
+335 GSLA
-348 AVELGPSLGNLVVSF
+348 GSFGTVVSN
-363 AQITASISVATWQ
+363 ISVSTWT
-376 ALAAVLNAL
+376 ALAGVLNAL
-385 APLITT
+385 SPLITS

-411 QAIVTAFL
+411 QAIVMAFL

-427 AGPVGTAVTSIKN
+427 AGPVGTAVTTIKN

-522 GFTLVTGALTLF
+522 GFTLVTSALTLF
-534 FTKTETGRALWE
+534 FTKTETGRAMWE
-546 SFTQALGAGWDWV
+546 SFTQALATGWDWV
-559 IEKFQAGIDW
+559 VEKFRAGLDW
-569 VKTAF
+569 ISTTFGPVFSQIGDTISGAWDATVEKVSGAIARVKEII
-574 SGLKELF
+574 S
-581 VNGDFTG
+581 G
-588 ALRDAFGVEED
+588 ALTFWQTGETT
-599 NPIVNMFLKARDAM
+599 
-613 VGFKDLLVN
+613 
-622 GDFTGALR
+622 DFAAAL
-630 NAFGVE
+630 GIG
-636 EDSPIVQ
+636 EDSPLFTA
-643 KILTIRDTFI
+643 LTFLRDKFI
-653 TVVDF
+653 EVKDF
-658 VKAKWEE
+658 AIEAWGRMQEKWAE
-665 FTVGFGQFYQTWIV
+665 FTTGFGQFYETWIV
-679 PVIVFFQTALQTLQE
+679 PVIVFFQVALQTLQE
-694 IATAVFDALVVAW
+694 IATVVFDALTVAW
-707 EALGAAISL
+707 QALGTAFSF

-726 EFFQNLVTAWWT
+726 EFFQNLVMAWWT
-738 VVTTVFTAVAE
+738 VVTTVFTAIAE
-749 IVSTVL
+749 IVNTVL
-755 VGAFNVLSAAISTV
+755 VGAFNVLSTVISAV
-769 WNGVIKPV
+769 WNDVIKPV
-777 FEAFWQFAT
+777 FDAFMQVAS
-786 VVFNAVAEIVKT
+786 VVFPAIAGIVGT
-798 VVGTAFRIM
+798 VVGAAFRIM
-807 GDVISSTWNNVIR
+807 GDVISSVWNGVIR
-820 PAWSAM
+820 PAWEVM
-826 HTVFGIVADIL
+826 RTVFGIVADVL

-845 NRFSELGQRILNLV
+845 NRFSELGQRIRALV
-859 HGLFTNAF
+859 VGVFTVAF
-867 NLLKSVVTN
+867 NILRAVVTN

-882 AVINIFKQAV
+882 AVIGIFKQAV

-909 FQAMPGRIKAA
+909 FQAMPGRIRAA

-965 VPGLHLGGVV
+965 VPGLYLGGVV

-985 SVPGYTRND
+985 NVPGFTRND
-994 RDPILGWSREKKQ
+994 RDPILGWSKEKKQ

-1032 AINGGKFD
+1032 AINGGKLN
-1040 GTKGDFSLPG
+1040 GKMGDMGLPG
-1050 YAKGGVVTY
+1050 YANGGVVGFS
-1059 DQAYRFLRGESING
+1059 DVLKFLRGGSVNG
-1073 SSQPGS
+1073 QKASGS
-1079 LEGSPYVWGGGLN
+1079 LEGWTYENYPADPN
-1092 ANWGDCSGT
+1092 AWGDCSYTSGK
-1101 QSAIASLVAG
+1101 VAALTSG
-1111 VGTSGRK
+1111 ENTSGRK
-1118 FATGTQGGWLAQNGF
+1118 YATMSQGQWLAAHDF
-1133 RRGRGP
+1133 KRGRGP

-1151 GPYGGHTA
+1151 GPWGGHTA
-1159 GTLFDSKGR
+1159 STIFDSAGKA
-1168 SLNVEMGGGRGNGQI
+1168 LNFEMGGGRGNGQI
-1183 GGPAAGS
+1183 GGAAAGS

-1205 AAGQALADGKV
+1205 AAGKALSEGKI

-1238 IDWGEASQYGTDWE
+1238 IDWGEASKYGTDWE
-1252 KENKKRSNLRRWSAG
+1252 KENRRRKNLRRWSAG
-1267 IFDTGGILKPGNFAF
+1267 IFDTGGILKPGNIAI

-1411 GAFEDMEDAAVA
+1411 GAFEDMEDAASA

-1430 VKQAEKNLAKARK
+1430 VKQAEKNLARARK
-1443 EGSPEDVKA
+1443 EGSPEDVQKA
-1452 AEEEL
+1452 EDDLA
-1457 TKARGA
+1457 KARGA
-1463 VQLAAR
+1463 VQVASVAM
-1469 ATGQAQVAM
+1469 GQAQVAM
-1478 MVELASLAINLV
+1478 MVELASLAITLV

-1501 QGVMQGHADAFK
+1501 QDVMQAHVAAFK

-1538 LFIDQ
+1538 LAVDQ

-1551 SATRNVRIAQ
+1551 AAARNVRMTQ
-1561 MDGVTSQLQATK
+1561 MDGITAQLEATK

-1578 QAAFDEQRQAD
+1578 QAAFDEQRKAD

-1648 QAQQANLEA
+1648 QAQRESLEA

-1664 VIELNDV
+1664 VISLNDV
-1671 TSSLEVAAKK
+1671 TANLEVAAKK
-1681 LAVASGHAFGMD
+1681 LAVASSHAFGMD

-1706 MGEKGALKA
+1706 MGEKASLQA

-1746 LKQLQAMSEF
+1746 LAQLQAMPEF
-1756 QDFDR
+1756 KNVDQSALAEMDK
-1761 GTRRDID
+1761 
-1768 RAVKSAGWMGFFGAG
+1768 AVKASGWMGFFGAG
-1783 DKVDEMIKNSAL
+1783 DKVDDLVKNSAL
-1795 GDASRALEQME
+1795 GDASRALDQME
-1806 FENRLIDLKAEQDT
+1806 FENRLIDLQSEQDE
-1820 LRRKVEKNLAEV
+1820 LRRKVEKNLSEV

-1848 EQERESNKTWAEYWR
+1848 EQEQESNKTWAEYWR

>member
-1 MAGVELANAWVNI
+1 MAINLASAYI
-14 IPNTSKIA
+14 TIMPDTSKLA
-22 PAIKSAFGEVEPAV
+22 GGIKKSLAGLDAEGKTAGKKLADGMSNAMKGKGKDAGGDLGKEITDAMGRAVKGEGTKVGKIIGGDVSKSLDGEAEKAGKSFG
-36 QKKGSSIGSGLSS
+36 QKLSS

-54 LKVGAASVG
+54 GSSVANFSNKFKVHAG
-63 VAAGAALGGAI
+63 VALGG
-74 TKGFGRLTAIEG
+74 LTALGKGAADYAAEAEQSYGAVESIFGEHAAKINDLSKTAADSVGLSGREYREQASYMGAMLKNLGTPMEELGGKSADLVAMGADLAATFGGPTSDAVSALGAVLRGETDPIERYG
-86 AQAKLRG
+86 ISIKQADINAKMAEMGMDGLTGEAEKQAKAQATL
-93 LGSDANEVSGIMDN
+93 
-107 ALAAVKGT
+107 ALLTEQSA
-115 ANGLGEAATV
+115 
-125 SAQMVAAGIKPG
+125 SAQG
-137 QQLEQTLRTVGD
+137 QFARETD
-149 TAAIAGRSMEDVGL
+149 TAAHKSQVARAKIDDAKETIGTALLPVVAQLSEMMAKVAEQVGKHPRLFLSLAGAVGAVSAAIVGIASVASVVSALGGMAKIASVASKAMAGLKVAMAAVTGPVGL
-163 IFGSVAARGKLQGD
+163 IVA
-177 DMLQLMSAGVPVL
+177 
-190 QLLAE
+190 
-195 ETGKTSEE
+195 
-203 VSDMVSKGEIDFATF
+203 
-218 ERAMR
+218 
-223 NGVGGAALEMGNT
+223 
-236 FQGALA
+236 
-242 NMGAAMGR
+242 
-250 FGATLLQPFYDS
+250 
-262 APALMTSMGGI
+262 GI
-273 FDAMGDAVAPAM
+273 
-285 EQIGTLLTPAFESLG
+285 
-300 KIIDTSVAPAMAD
+300 
-313 FAGWLGDVAVK
+313 
-324 VTEVAV
+324 
-330 DPENW
+330 
-335 RALGDVFGSLRDA
+335 A
-348 AVELGPSLGNLVVSF
+348 AV
-363 AQITASISVATWQ
+363 
-376 ALAAVLNAL
+376 
-385 APLITT
+385 
-391 VLVPLVE
+391 
-398 QVANIAAQNPGAV
+398 
-411 QAIVTAFL
+411 
-419 GFKAVSSI
+419 
-427 AGPVGTAVTSIKN
+427 
-440 LGGAAKFAHTA
+440 
-451 FKGASLGEGMLNIM
+451 
-465 AGAKSANPVVAKMGT
+465 
-480 SMAGAGTKMA
+480 
-490 KGSMAASGVGK
+490 
-501 AFSMIGRAAM
+501 
-511 TVIRFI
+511 
-517 NPWVA
+517 VA
-522 GFTLVTGALTLF
+522 GLTLF
-534 FTKTETGRALWE
+534 FTKTETGKKLWA
-546 SFTQALGAGWDWV
+546 SFTQFLGQAWDWIV
-559 IEKFQAGIDW
+559 GKFQAGISWISTTFGPVFSQIGQVISGAWDATVEKVSGAISR
-569 VKTAF
+569 VKEII
-574 SGLKELF
+574 S
-581 VNGDFTG
+581 G
-588 ALRDAFGVEED
+588 ALTFWQTGETT
-599 NPIVNMFLKARDAM
+599 
-613 VGFKDLLVN
+613 
-622 GDFTGALR
+622 DFAAAL
-630 NAFGVE
+630 GIS
-636 EDSPIVQ
+636 EDSPIFTA
-643 KILTIRDTFI
+643 LTFLRDKFVEVKDFAIDAWGQMQENWATF
-653 TVVDF
+653 T
-658 VKAKWEE
+658 
-665 FTVGFGQFYQTWIV
+665 TGFGEFYQTWIQPVIDAFGTAFSAIV
-679 PVIVFFQTALQTLQE
+679 PV
-694 IATAVFDALVVAW
+694 
-707 EALGAAISL
+707 
-716 VWDNVIKPVF
+716 
-726 EFFQNLVTAWWT
+726 VTAAWDMLGS
-738 VVTTVFTAVAE
+738 AV
-749 IVSTVL
+749 
-755 VGAFNVLSAAISTV
+755 STV

-777 FEAFWQFAT
+777 FDAFMQVAS
-786 VVFNAVAEIVKT
+786 VVFPAIAAIVKT

-807 GDVISSTWNNVIR
+807 GDVISTVWNSVIR
-820 PAWSAM
+820 PAWDVMRS
-826 HTVFGIVADIL
+826 VFGIVADVL

-845 NRFSELGQRILNLV
+845 NRFSELGQRIRALV
-859 HGLFTNAF
+859 VGVFTGAF

-882 AVINIFKQAV
+882 AIINIFKQAV
-892 ISMVNIS
+892 VNMVNIA
-899 KEKINSLVAG
+899 KDKINSLVQG
-909 FQAMPGRIKAA
+909 FREMPGKIKAA

-929 DAGRSIISGLAQG
+929 DAGKSIISGLAQG

-956 VIPDNLERF
+956 VIPDNIERF
-965 VPGLHLGGVV
+965 VPGLHIGGVV

-985 SVPGYTRND
+985 SVPGFTKND
-994 RDPILGWSREKKQ
+994 RDPILGWSKEKKQ

-1032 AINGGKFD
+1032 AINGGKLN
-1040 GTKGDFSLPG
+1040 GKMGDMGLPG
-1050 YAKGGVVTY
+1050 YANGGVVGFS
-1059 DQAYRFLRGESING
+1059 DVLKFLRGGTVAGNST
-1073 SSQPGS
+1073 PRS
-1079 LEGSPYVWGGGLN
+1079 LEGSPYVWGGGLDG
-1092 ANWGDCSGT
+1092 NWGDCSGT
-1101 QSAIASLVAG
+1101 QSAVAALVAG
-1111 VGTSGRK
+1111 VDTTGRK

-1133 RRGRGP
+1133 KRGRGP

-1159 GTLFDSKGR
+1159 GTLFDSKGK
-1168 SLNVEMGGGRGNGQI
+1168 SINIEMGGGRGNGQI

-1190 RHSQFTDVWWHPLKS
+1190 RHSQFSDVWWHPLKS
-1205 AAGQALADGKV
+1205 AAGQALSDGKV
-1216 VSTST
+1216 VGTST

-1238 IDWGEASQYGTDWE
+1238 IDWGEASKYGTDWE
-1252 KENKKRSNLRRWSAG
+1252 KENKRKKNLRRWSAG

-1303 AKVSPALA
+1303 AETSPALA
-1311 KSMENLAN
+1311 KSMDNLAK
-1319 VNWSGVGTEIAVAF
+1319 VNWNNVGSQVSDGWAKRM
-1333 NGGDAGNKNLA
+1333 D
-1344 AAVGDRV
+1344 
-1351 AERITG
+1351 G
-1357 YSSFAGAQYRSI
+1357 YQSFAGAQARSI
-1369 QKGNKVQSYLEN
+1369 QQGDKIGSYLSN
-1381 IGLSEGLGL
+1381 VGLSEGLGL

-1478 MVELASLAINLV
+1478 MVELASLAINLI

-1501 QGVMQGHADAFK
+1501 QGVMQAHVTAFK
-1513 AVGSAMESVGKLDA
+1513 SVGSAMESVGKLDA

-1538 LFIDQ
+1538 LFLDQ

-1551 SATRNVRIAQ
+1551 SAARNVRIAQ

-1648 QAQQANLEA
+1648 QAQRENLEA

-1664 VIELNDV
+1664 VISLNDV
-1671 TSSLEVAAKK
+1671 TANLEVAAKK

-1706 MGEKGALKA
+1706 MGEKASLQA

-1746 LKQLQAMSEF
+1746 LAQLKAMPEF
-1756 QDFDR
+1756 KNVDQ
-1761 GTRRDID
+1761 
-1768 RAVKSAGWMGFFGAG
+1768 SALTEMDKVIKASGWMGFFGAG

-1806 FENRLIDLKAEQDT
+1806 FENRLIDLKSEQDD

-1832 EYRKQLDPL
+1832 EYRKKLDPL

-1848 EQERESNKTWAEYWR
+1848 EQERDSNKTWAEYWR
-1863 TDNENIRKS
+1863 TDNENIRKA

-1900 SGDTFSREQLEAAM
+1900 SGDNFSREQLEAAM

>member
-22 PAIKSAFGEVEPAV
+22 PQIKSAFGEVDKISSDAGKRMGAAIDGGFGSKVKSTVGKLGGLAV
-36 QKKGSSIGSGLSS
+36 GLAGVSS
-49 AMGKA
+49 AAQVMQNGFAKVTSIEDTTQALGVMMGSADK
-54 LKVGAASVG
+54 
-63 VAAGAALGGAI
+63 AAGFMDKLVESNMKSTYSFDAWAEAGKTLVA
-74 TKGFGRLTAIEG
+74 FGVDAE
-86 AQAKLRG
+86 Q
-93 LGSDANEVSGIMDN
+93 ANETV
-107 ALAAVKGT
+107 T
-115 ANGLGEAATV
+115 ALGEAAAATGKGEEALLSMSDAFGQAAASGNISMDTINRL
-125 SAQMVAAGIKPG
+125 SAGGVQGLTILANHFGVTTEEMQKMISSGAVPAEEGIKALTDGIINGSDGAAGKVEKLSG
-137 QQLEQTLRTVGD
+137 VMGKMAETTSGTL
-149 TAAIAGRSMEDVGL
+149 
-163 IFGSVAARGKLQGD
+163 K
-177 DMLQLMSAGVPVL
+177 
-190 QLLAE
+190 
-195 ETGKTSEE
+195 
-203 VSDMVSKGEIDFATF
+203 
-218 ERAMR
+218 
-223 NGVGGAALEMGNT
+223 
-236 FQGALA
+236 
-242 NMGAAMGR
+242 NMGAELTNTAAAIFEKISPGIKLVADKIRVGAQDVTKWIQGIDLSALGEQMAPTLQTLGDAFKDLGPAVGSLAGS
-250 FGATLLQPFYDS
+250 FGA
-262 APALMTSMGGI
+262 
-273 FDAMGDAVAPAM
+273 
-285 EQIGTLLTPAFESLG
+285 
-300 KIIDTSVAPAMAD
+300 
-313 FAGWLGDVAVK
+313 
-324 VTEVAV
+324 
-330 DPENW
+330 
-335 RALGDVFGSLRDA
+335 
-348 AVELGPSLGNLVVSF
+348 VVSN
-363 AQITASISVATWQ
+363 ISVSTWT
-376 ALAAVLNAL
+376 ALAGVLNAL
-385 APLITT
+385 APLVTS

-411 QAIVTAFL
+411 QAIVMAFL
-419 GFKAVSSI
+419 GFKGLSAIS
-427 AGPVGTAVTSIKN
+427 GPVGTAVTTIKN

-511 TVIRFI
+511 TAIRFI

-546 SFTQALGAGWDWV
+546 SFTQAIGAGWDWIV
-559 IEKFQAGIDW
+559 EKFQAGIEW
-569 VKTAF
+569 IITTFGPVFSQIGETLSGVWETVVAGVTGAF
-574 SGLKELF
+574 TRIKE
-581 VNGDFTG
+581 VFTG
-588 ALRDAFGVEED
+588 ALE
-599 NPIVNMFLKARDAM
+599 FLQT
-613 VGFKDLLVN
+613 
-622 GDFTGALR
+622 GDTADYAAAL
-630 NAFGVE
+630 GLG
-636 EDSPIVQ
+636 EDSPIFTA
-643 KILTIRDTFI
+643 LTFLRDKFVEVKDFAIEAWGQMLENWETF
-653 TVVDF
+653 T
-658 VKAKWEE
+658 
-665 FTVGFGQFYQTWIV
+665 TGFGQFYETWIV

-694 IATAVFDALVVAW
+694 IASVVFDALVVAW
-707 EALGAAISL
+707 EAVGTAFSF
-716 VWDNVIKPVF
+716 VWENVINPVF
-726 EFFQNLVTAWWT
+726 EFFQNLVMAWWT
-738 VVTTVFTAVAE
+738 IVTTAFTAVAG
-749 IVSTVL
+749 IVNTVL
-755 VGAFNVLSAAISTV
+755 VGAFNVLSAAISTA

-777 FEAFWQFAT
+777 FYTFKQ
-786 VVFNAVAEIVKT
+786 VAEIIFPAIANIVRT

-820 PAWSAM
+820 PAWNVM
-826 HTVFGIVADIL
+826 RTVFGIVADVL

-845 NRFSELGQRILNLV
+845 NRFSELGHRIMGLV
-859 HGLFTNAF
+859 SGLFTNAF
-867 NLLKSVVTN
+867 NILRSVVTN

-882 AVINIFKQAV
+882 AVIGIFKQAV
-892 ISMVNIS
+892 ANMVDLS
-899 KEKINSLVAG
+899 KQKINSLVAG
-909 FQAMPGRIKAA
+909 FQAMPGKIKAA

-949 VEDAVRA
+949 VEEAVRA

-985 SVPGYTRND
+985 NVPGFTRND
-994 RDPILGWSREKKQ
+994 RDPILGWSKEKKQ

-1040 GTKGDFSLPG
+1040 STKGDFGLPG

-1073 SSQPGS
+1073 SRQPGS
-1079 LEGSPYVWGGGLN
+1079 LEGAPYVWGGGLN
-1092 ANWGDCSGT
+1092 ASWGDCSGT

-1168 SLNVEMGGGRGNGQI
+1168 SVNVEMGGGRGNGQI

-1190 RHSQFTDVWWHPLKS
+1190 RHSQFTDVWWHPLK
-1205 AAGQALADGKV
+1205 AMKKIAGV
-1216 VSTST
+1216 ESTST
-1221 KGVTVDAGE
+1221 DGITVKTVDDN
-1230 GNKFQAET
+1230 NKFQAET
-1238 IDWGEASQYGTDWE
+1238 VDWGEASQYGTDWE
-1252 KENKKRSNLRRWSAG
+1252 KEKKKRSNLRRWSAG

-1290 VLDPRLTVAVEKV
+1290 ILDPRLTVAVEK
-1303 AKVSPALA
+1303 LA
-1311 KSMENLAN
+1311 KGAPELSKALTKFTRI
-1319 VNWSGVGTEIAVAF
+1319 NWGGVGEEVA
-1333 NGGDAGNKNLA
+1333 DAFVTGTTRNNNLA
-1344 AAVGDRV
+1344 AAVGDHV

-1357 YSSFAGAQYRSI
+1357 YTAFAGAQTRSI
-1369 QKGNKVQSYLEN
+1369 QKGDKINAYLQN
-1381 IGLSEGLGL
+1381 IELSEGLDL
-1390 ADQIGSLI
+1390 ADQLGSMI

-1411 GAFEDMEDAAVA
+1411 GAFEDMEDAASA

-1430 VKQAEKNLAKARK
+1430 VKQAERNLARARQEGTPDDIRAAEDDLAKAR
-1443 EGSPEDVKA
+1443 GA
-1452 AEEEL
+1452 AQV
-1457 TKARGA
+1457 ASIA
-1463 VQLAAR
+1463 M
-1469 ATGQAQVAM
+1469 GQAQVAM
-1478 MVELASLAINLV
+1478 MLQIAALSIHMLKLFVKLV
-1490 KGVFKFIEGKI
+1490 KRLVEAVKKFFEFIENKI
-1501 QGVMQGHADAFK
+1501 QDTIKAHVTAFK
-1513 AVGSAMESVGKLDA
+1513 AVGSAMESVGKLNA

-1538 LFIDQ
+1538 LAVDQ

-1551 SATRNVRIAQ
+1551 AASRNVRMAQ
-1561 MDGVTSQLQATK
+1561 MDGITAQLEATK
-1573 TLAEA
+1573 NLAEA
-1578 QAAFDEQRQAD
+1578 QAAFDEQRRKD
-1589 MRLAAMGYDDLSL
+1589 MRLAAMDYTDLSL
-1602 AYDRFRWGMLDA
+1602 AYDRFRWGMLSANADA
-1614 NGDVMDQMAAW
+1614 MDQMAAW

-1641 NQQLVEK
+1641 NRQLVEK
-1648 QAQQANLEA
+1648 QAQKANLEA

-1671 TSSLEVAAKK
+1671 TANLETAAKK
-1681 LAVASGHAFGMD
+1681 LAVASGNAFGMD

-1706 MGEKGALKA
+1706 MGEKASLQA
-1715 DQASLKTW
+1715 DQASMKTW
-1723 LNPVNWFTTMPANQ
+1723 LNPVNWFTSMPANQ
-1737 RRIKQIDQQ
+1737 RRIRQID
-1746 LKQLQAMSEF
+1746 KQLNELQARPEF
-1756 QDFDR
+1756 QEFD
-1761 GTRRDID
+1761 GDTRREME
-1768 RAVKSAGWMGFFGAG
+1768 RAVKASGWMGFFGSG
-1783 DKVDEMIKNSAL
+1783 DRVDDLVKNSAL
-1795 GDASRALEQME
+1795 GDASRALDEME

-1848 EQERESNKTWAEYWR
+1848 EQEQDSNKTWAEYWR
-1863 TDNENIRKS
+1863 TDNENIRKA

-1900 SGDTFSREQLEAAM
+1900 SGDNFSREQLEAAM

-1930 ASQVVASRR
+1930 ASDVVASRR

>member
-22 PAIKSAFGEVEPAV
+22 PQIKSAFGEVDKISADAGKRMGAAIDGGFGAKVKSTVGKLGGLAV
-36 QKKGSSIGSGLSS
+36 GLAGVSS
-49 AMGKA
+49 AAQVMQNGFAKVTSIEDTTQALGVMMGSADK
-54 LKVGAASVG
+54 
-63 VAAGAALGGAI
+63 AAGFMDKLVESNMKSTYSFDAWAEAGKTLVA
-74 TKGFGRLTAIEG
+74 FGVDAE
-86 AQAKLRG
+86 Q
-93 LGSDANEVSGIMDN
+93 ANETV
-107 ALAAVKGT
+107 T
-115 ANGLGEAATV
+115 ALGEAAAATGKGEEALLSMSDAFGQAAASGNISMDTINRL
-125 SAQMVAAGIKPG
+125 SAGGVQGLTILANHFGVTTEEMQKMISSGAVPAEEGIKALTDGIINGSDGAAGKVEKLSG
-137 QQLEQTLRTVGD
+137 VMGKMAETTSGTL
-149 TAAIAGRSMEDVGL
+149 
-163 IFGSVAARGKLQGD
+163 K
-177 DMLQLMSAGVPVL
+177 
-190 QLLAE
+190 
-195 ETGKTSEE
+195 
-203 VSDMVSKGEIDFATF
+203 
-218 ERAMR
+218 
-223 NGVGGAALEMGNT
+223 
-236 FQGALA
+236 
-242 NMGAAMGR
+242 NMGAELTNTAAAIFEKISPGIKLVADKIRVGAQDVTKWIQGIDLSALGEQMAPTLQTLGDAFKDLGPAVGSLAGS
-250 FGATLLQPFYDS
+250 FGA
-262 APALMTSMGGI
+262 
-273 FDAMGDAVAPAM
+273 
-285 EQIGTLLTPAFESLG
+285 
-300 KIIDTSVAPAMAD
+300 
-313 FAGWLGDVAVK
+313 
-324 VTEVAV
+324 
-330 DPENW
+330 
-335 RALGDVFGSLRDA
+335 
-348 AVELGPSLGNLVVSF
+348 VVSN
-363 AQITASISVATWQ
+363 ISVSTWT
-376 ALAAVLNAL
+376 ALAGVLNAL
-385 APLITT
+385 APLVTS

-398 QVANIAAQNPGAV
+398 QVADFASQNPGAV

-419 GFKAVSSI
+419 GFKGLSAI
-427 AGPVGTAVTSIKN
+427 AGPVGTAVTTIKN
-440 LGGAAKFAHTA
+440 LGGAAKFAHKA

-480 SMAGAGTKMA
+480 ATAGAGKKMA
-490 KGSMAASGVGK
+490 KGSTAASGVSK
-501 AFSMIGRAAM
+501 AFGLIGKVAKKA
-511 TVIRFI
+511 IRFI

-522 GFTLVTGALTLF
+522 GFALVTGALTLF
-534 FTKTETGRALWE
+534 FTKTEWGQKLWE
-546 SFTQALGAGWDWV
+546 SLTQAISTGWDWIV
-559 IEKFQAGIDW
+559 EKFQAGIDW
-569 VKTAF
+569 ITSTFGPVF
-574 SGLKELF
+574 SQIGETLSGVWDSV
-581 VNGDFTG
+581 VNGVTG
-588 ALRDAFGVEED
+588 AFARIKEVFAGAFE
-599 NPIVNMFLKARDAM
+599 FLQTGETA
-613 VGFKDLLVN
+613 DLAA
-622 GDFTGALR
+622 AL
-630 NAFGVE
+630 GLG
-636 EDSPIVQ
+636 EDSPLFVAMTFLRD
-643 KILTIRDTFI
+643 KIIE
-653 TVVDF
+653 VKDF
-658 VKAKWEE
+658 AIEAWGLMQEKWAE
-665 FTVGFGQFYQTWIV
+665 FTQGFGEFYQTWIV
-679 PVIVFFQTALQTLQE
+679 PVIDAFGTAFSA
-694 IATAVFDALVVAW
+694 IVPVVTAAW
-707 EALGAAISL
+707 DGLGSVIST
-716 VWDNVIKPVF
+716 VWNSVIKPVF
-726 EFFQNLVTAWWT
+726 DTFKQ
-738 VVTTVFTAVAE
+738 VASV
-749 IVSTVL
+749 IFP
-755 VGAFNVLSAAISTV
+755 AIAA
-769 WNGVIKPV
+769 
-777 FEAFWQFAT
+777 
-786 VVFNAVAEIVKT
+786 IVKT

-820 PAWSAM
+820 PAWNVM
-826 HTVFGIVADIL
+826 RTVFGIVADVL

-845 NRFSELGQRILNLV
+845 NRFSELGQRIKNLV
-859 HGLFTNAF
+859 SGLFTNAF
-867 NLLKSVVTN
+867 NILKSVVTN

-882 AVINIFKQAV
+882 AVIGIFKQAV
-892 ISMVNIS
+892 ANMVDIS
-899 KEKINSLVAG
+899 KQKIESLVNG
-909 FQAMPGRIKAA
+909 FRQMPGKIKAA

-929 DAGRSIISGLAQG
+929 DAGKSIIRGLADG
-942 VRNAAGM
+942 VRSAAGM
-949 VEDAVRA
+949 VEAAVRA

-985 SVPGYTRND
+985 NVPGFTRND

-1040 GTKGDFSLPG
+1040 GTKGDFGLPG

-1073 SSQPGS
+1073 SRQPGS

-1205 AAGQALADGKV
+1205 AAGQALSDGKIV
-1216 VSTST
+1216 GTST

-1238 IDWGEASQYGTDWE
+1238 IDWGEASKYGTDWE
-1252 KENKKRSNLRRWSAG
+1252 KENKRNKNLRRWSAG
-1267 IFDTGGILKPGNFAF
+1267 IFDTGGILKPGNIAI

-1411 GAFEDMEDAAVA
+1411 GAFEDMEDAASA

-1478 MVELASLAINLV
+1478 MVELASLAINLI
-1490 KGVFKFIEGKI
+1490 KGVFKFVEGKI
-1501 QGVMQGHADAFK
+1501 QDVMQAHVSAFK

-1538 LFIDQ
+1538 LVIDQ

-1551 SATRNVRIAQ
+1551 AAARNVRIAQ

-1664 VIELNDV
+1664 VIELNSV
-1671 TSSLEVAAKK
+1671 TANLEVAAKK

-1706 MGEKGALKA
+1706 MGEKASLKA

-1723 LNPVNWFTTMPANQ
+1723 LNPVNWFTSMPANQ

-1746 LKQLQAMSEF
+1746 LKQLQAMPEF
-1756 QDFDR
+1756 QDFDE

>member
-22 PAIKSAFGEVEPAV
+22 PQIKSAFGEVEPAV
-36 QKKGSSIGSGLSS
+36 QKKGSSIGTGLSN

-137 QQLEQTLRTVGD
+137 QQLEQTLKTVGD

-203 VSDMVSKGEIDFATF
+203 VSDMVSNGEIDFATF

-250 FGATLLQPFYDS
+250 FGATVLQPFYDS
-262 APALMTSMGGI
+262 APALMTSVGGI

-285 EQIGTLLTPAFESLG
+285 EQIGKLLAPAFESLG

-313 FAGWLGDVAVK
+313 FARWLGDVAVK

-335 RALGDVFGSLRDA
+335 RTLGDLFGSLRDA
-348 AVELGPSLGNLVVSF
+348 AADMGPSLGNLAGSF
-363 AQITASISVATWQ
+363 AQIAASISVATWQ
-376 ALAAVLNAL
+376 ALGAVLNAL
-385 APLITT
+385 APLITS

-398 QVANIAAQNPGAV
+398 QVADFASQNPGAV

-427 AGPVGTAVTSIKN
+427 AGPVGTAVTTIKN
-440 LGGAAKFAHTA
+440 LGGAAKFAHKA

-534 FTKTETGRALWE
+534 FTKTETGRAMWE

-665 FTVGFGQFYQTWIV
+665 FTIGFGQFYQTWIV

-707 EALGAAISL
+707 EALGTAISL

-726 EFFQNLVTAWWT
+726 EFFQNLLMAWWT

-755 VGAFNVLSAAISTV
+755 VGAFNVLSAAISAV

-777 FEAFWQFAT
+777 FETFWQFAT

-820 PAWSAM
+820 PAWNVM

-845 NRFSELGQRILNLV
+845 NRFSELGQRISNLV

-882 AVINIFKQAV
+882 AVIGIFKQAV
-892 ISMVNIS
+892 VSMVNIS

-909 FQAMPGRIKAA
+909 FQAMPGKIKAA

-929 DAGRSIISGLAQG
+929 EAGRSIISGLAQG

-965 VPGLHLGGVV
+965 VPGLYLGGVV

-985 SVPGYTRND
+985 NVPGYTRND
-994 RDPILGWSREKKQ
+994 RDPILGWSKEKKQ

-1032 AINGGKFD
+1032 AINGGKLD
-1040 GTKGDFSLPG
+1040 GKMGDMGLPG
-1050 YAKGGVVTY
+1050 YAKGGVVSARQMI
-1059 DQAYRFLRGESING
+1059 DFALGKRVNGFQASRPLQGA
-1073 SSQPGS
+1073 
-1079 LEGSPYVWGGGLN
+1079 PYVFGGS
-1092 ANWGDCSGT
+1092 NWGDCTGTTSAFAALAIGMNPFPRKYYTGNQGAWLSGN
-1101 QSAIASLVAG
+1101 QYSRG
-1111 VGTSGRK
+1111 VGPK
-1118 FATGTQGGWLAQNGF
+1118 
-1133 RRGRGP
+1133 
-1139 GKNAFETAYFNG
+1139 KNSYAVSFYNG
-1151 GPYGGHTA
+1151 GPGGGHSA
-1159 GTLFDSKGR
+1159 ASIYDSNGR
-1168 SLNVEMGGGRGNGQI
+1168 ETKIEMGGSPSMGHFNTGVG
-1183 GGPAAGS
+1183 AT
-1190 RHSQFTDVWWHPLKS
+1190 HSMFTDRYHIPLKS
-1205 AAGQALADGKV
+1205 AAGQALSEGKI

-1238 IDWGEASQYGTDWE
+1238 IDWGEASKYGTDWE
-1252 KENKKRSNLRRWSAG
+1252 KEADRAKKLRRWSAG

-1303 AKVSPALA
+1303 AETSPALA
-1311 KSMENLAN
+1311 KSMDNLAK
-1319 VNWSGVGTEIAVAF
+1319 VNWDNVGAQVSEGWAKRM
-1333 NGGDAGNKNLA
+1333 D
-1344 AAVGDRV
+1344 
-1351 AERITG
+1351 G
-1357 YSSFAGAQYRSI
+1357 YQSFAGAQARSI
-1369 QKGNKVQSYLEN
+1369 QQGDKMGDYLSN
-1381 IGLSEGLGL
+1381 VGLSEGLGL

-1443 EGSPEDVKA
+1443 EGSPEDVQK

-1469 ATGQAQVAM
+1469 ATGQAQIAM
-1478 MVELASLAINLV
+1478 MVELASLAINLI
-1490 KGVFKFIEGKI
+1490 KGVFKFVEGKI
-1501 QGVMQGHADAFK
+1501 QDVMQAHVSAFK

-1538 LFIDQ
+1538 LVIDQ

-1551 SATRNVRIAQ
+1551 AAARNVRIAQ

-1693 QVGATVGQRYAEL
+1693 QVGATVGQRYSEL
-1706 MGEKGALKA
+1706 MAEKASLKA

-1746 LKQLQAMSEF
+1746 LKQLQAMPEF

-1795 GDASRALEQME
+1795 GDASRALDQME

>member
-1 MAGVELANAWVNI
+1 M
-14 IPNTSKIA
+14 P
-22 PAIKSAFGEVEPAV
+22 
-36 QKKGSSIGSGLSS
+36 
-49 AMGKA
+49 
-54 LKVGAASVG
+54 
-63 VAAGAALGGAI
+63 
-74 TKGFGRLTAIEG
+74 RLWPI
-86 AQAKLRG
+86 
-93 LGSDANEVSGIMDN
+93 
-107 ALAAVKGT
+107 
-115 ANGLGEAATV
+115 
-125 SAQMVAAGIKPG
+125 
-137 QQLEQTLRTVGD
+137 
-149 TAAIAGRSMEDVGL
+149 
-163 IFGSVAARGKLQGD
+163 
-177 DMLQLMSAGVPVL
+177 
-190 QLLAE
+190 
-195 ETGKTSEE
+195 
-203 VSDMVSKGEIDFATF
+203 
-218 ERAMR
+218 
-223 NGVGGAALEMGNT
+223 
-236 FQGALA
+236 
-242 NMGAAMGR
+242 
-250 FGATLLQPFYDS
+250 
-262 APALMTSMGGI
+262 
-273 FDAMGDAVAPAM
+273 
-285 EQIGTLLTPAFESLG
+285 
-300 KIIDTSVAPAMAD
+300 
-313 FAGWLGDVAVK
+313 WLGDVAVK
-324 VTEVAV
+324 ITEVAV

-335 RALGDVFGSLRDA
+335 RALGDLFGSLRDA
-348 AVELGPSLGNLVVSF
+348 AADMGPSLGNLAASF
-363 AQITASISVATWQ
+363 AQIAASISVATWQ

-385 APLITT
+385 APLITS

-398 QVANIAAQNPGAV
+398 QVANFAAQNPGAV

-427 AGPVGTAVTSIKN
+427 AGPVGTAVTTIKN

-451 FKGASLGEGMLNIM
+451 FKGASLGEGLLNLM
-465 AGAKSANPVVAKMGT
+465 AGAKSANPAIAKVGST
-480 SMAGAGTKMA
+480 AVGAGKGLA
-490 KGSMAASGVGK
+490 KGSMVAASTGSAFGK
-501 AFSMIGRAAM
+501 MGKFLAPIGGLFSTIGRVALQA
-511 TVIRFI
+511 IRFI

-522 GFTLVTGALTLF
+522 GFTLVTSALTLF

-546 SFTQALGAGWDWV
+546 SFTQAIGAGWDWIV
-559 IEKFQAGIDW
+559 GKFQAGISWISTTFGPVFSQIGQVISGAWDATVEKVSGAMAR
-569 VKTAF
+569 VKEII
-574 SGLKELF
+574 S
-581 VNGDFTG
+581 G
-588 ALRDAFGVEED
+588 ALTFWQTGETT
-599 NPIVNMFLKARDAM
+599 
-613 VGFKDLLVN
+613 
-622 GDFTGALR
+622 DFAAAL
-630 NAFGVE
+630 GIS
-636 EDSPIVQ
+636 EDSPIFTA
-643 KILTIRDTFI
+643 LTFLRDKFI
-653 TVVDF
+653 E
-658 VKAKWEE
+658 VKGFAIEAWGQMQEKWAE
-665 FTVGFGQFYQTWIV
+665 FTTGFGEFYQTWIQPVIDAFGTAFSAIV
-679 PVIVFFQTALQTLQE
+679 PV
-694 IATAVFDALVVAW
+694 
-707 EALGAAISL
+707 
-716 VWDNVIKPVF
+716 
-726 EFFQNLVTAWWT
+726 VTAAWDMLGS
-738 VVTTVFTAVAE
+738 AV
-749 IVSTVL
+749 
-755 VGAFNVLSAAISTV
+755 STV

-777 FEAFWQFAT
+777 FDAFMQVAS
-786 VVFNAVAEIVKT
+786 VVFPAIAGIVKT

-807 GDVISSTWNNVIR
+807 GDVISSVWNGVIR
-820 PAWSAM
+820 PAWEVM
-826 HTVFGIVADIL
+826 RTVFGIVADVL

-845 NRFSELGQRILNLV
+845 NRFSELGQRIRALV
-859 HGLFTNAF
+859 AGVFTAAF
-867 NLLKSVVTN
+867 NILKSVVTN

-882 AVINIFKQAV
+882 AVIGIFKQAV

-909 FQAMPGRIKAA
+909 FQAMPGRIRAA

-949 VEDAVRA
+949 VENAVRA
-956 VIPDNLERF
+956 VIPDNIERF

-985 SVPGYTRND
+985 SVPGFTKND
-994 RDPILGWSREKKQ
+994 RDPILGWSKEKKQ

-1040 GTKGDFSLPG
+1040 STKGDFGLPG
-1050 YAKGGVVTY
+1050 YANGGVVTY

-1073 SSQPGS
+1073 SHQPGS

-1168 SLNVEMGGGRGNGQI
+1168 SVNVEMGGGRGNGQI

-1205 AAGQALADGKV
+1205 AAGKALANGKV

-1221 KGVTVDAGE
+1221 KGVTVDAGV

-1252 KENKKRSNLRRWSAG
+1252 KENKRKKNLRRWSGG

-1303 AKVSPALA
+1303 AETSPALA
-1311 KSMENLAN
+1311 KSMDNLAK
-1319 VNWSGVGTEIAVAF
+1319 VNWNNVGSQVSDGWAKRM
-1333 NGGDAGNKNLA
+1333 D
-1344 AAVGDRV
+1344 
-1351 AERITG
+1351 G
-1357 YSSFAGAQYRSI
+1357 YQSFAGAQARSI
-1369 QKGNKVQSYLEN
+1369 QQGDKIGSYLSN
-1381 IGLSEGLGL
+1381 VGLSEGLGL

-1423 EVDASDA
+1423 EVDAADA

-1469 ATGQAQVAM
+1469 ATGQAQIAM
-1478 MVELASLAINLV
+1478 MVELASLAINLI

-1501 QGVMQGHADAFK
+1501 QGVMQAHVTAFK

-1538 LFIDQ
+1538 LVIDQ

-1551 SATRNVRIAQ
+1551 AAARNVRIAQ

-1578 QAAFDEQRQAD
+1578 QAAFDEQRKAD

-1641 NQQLVEK
+1641 NQQLVDK
-1648 QAQQANLEA
+1648 QAQRENLEA

-1664 VIELNDV
+1664 VISLNDV
-1671 TSSLEVAAKK
+1671 TANLEVAAKK

-1706 MGEKGALKA
+1706 MGEKASLQA

-1746 LKQLQAMSEF
+1746 LAQLKAMPEF
-1756 QDFDR
+1756 KNVDQ
-1761 GTRRDID
+1761 
-1768 RAVKSAGWMGFFGAG
+1768 SALAEMDKVIKASGWMGFFGAG

-1806 FENRLIDLKAEQDT
+1806 FENRLIDLKSEQDT

-1832 EYRKQLDPL
+1832 EYRKKLDPL

-1848 EQERESNKTWAEYWR
+1848 EQERDSNKTWAEYWR
-1863 TDNENIRKS
+1863 TDNENIRKA

-1900 SGDTFSREQLEAAM
+1900 SGDNFSREQLEAAM

>member
-1 MAGVELANAWVNI
+1 MSDAFGQAAASGKISMDTINRLSAGGVQGLTILANEYGVTTEEMQKMISSGAVPAQEGIKALTDGI
-14 IPNTSKIA
+14 INGSDGAAGK
-22 PAIKSAFGEVEPAV
+22 VE
-36 QKKGSSIGSGLSS
+36 KLSGV
-49 AMGKA
+49 MGKMA
-54 LKVGAASVG
+54 ETTSGTLK
-63 VAAGAALGGAI
+63 
-74 TKGFGRLTAIEG
+74 
-86 AQAKLRG
+86 
-93 LGSDANEVSGIMDN
+93 
-107 ALAAVKGT
+107 
-115 ANGLGEAATV
+115 
-125 SAQMVAAGIKPG
+125 
-137 QQLEQTLRTVGD
+137 
-149 TAAIAGRSMEDVGL
+149 
-163 IFGSVAARGKLQGD
+163 
-177 DMLQLMSAGVPVL
+177 
-190 QLLAE
+190 
-195 ETGKTSEE
+195 
-203 VSDMVSKGEIDFATF
+203 
-218 ERAMR
+218 
-223 NGVGGAALEMGNT
+223 
-236 FQGALA
+236 
-242 NMGAAMGR
+242 NMGAELTNAAAAVFEKISPGIKFVADKIR
-250 FGATLLQPFYDS
+250 VGAQDVTKWIQGIDLSALGEQMAPTLQTL
-262 APALMTSMGGI
+262 
-273 FDAMGDAVAPAM
+273 GDAFKDLGPA
-285 EQIGTLLTPAFESLG
+285 
-300 KIIDTSVAPAMAD
+300 V
-313 FAGWLGDVAVK
+313 
-324 VTEVAV
+324 
-330 DPENW
+330 
-335 RALGDVFGSLRDA
+335 GSLA
-348 AVELGPSLGNLVVSF
+348 GSFGTVVSN
-363 AQITASISVATWQ
+363 ISVSTWT
-376 ALAAVLNAL
+376 ALAGVLNAL
-385 APLITT
+385 SPLITS

-398 QVANIAAQNPGAV
+398 HVADFASQNPGTV

-419 GFKAVSSI
+419 GFKGLSVI
-427 AGPVGTAVTSIKN
+427 AGPVGKAATTIKN
-440 LGGAAKFAHTA
+440 LGGAAKFAHKA

-480 SMAGAGTKMA
+480 ATAGAGKKMA
-490 KGSMAASGVGK
+490 KGSTAASGVSK
-501 AFSMIGRAAM
+501 AFGLIGKVAKKA
-511 TVIRFI
+511 IRFI

-522 GFTLVTGALTLF
+522 GFALVTGALTLF
-534 FTKTETGRALWE
+534 FTKTEWGQKLWE
-546 SFTQALGAGWDWV
+546 SLTQAISTGWDWIV
-559 IEKFQAGIDW
+559 EKFQAGIDW
-569 VKTAF
+569 ITSTFGPVF
-574 SGLKELF
+574 SQIGETLSGVWDSV
-581 VNGDFTG
+581 VNGVTG
-588 ALRDAFGVEED
+588 AFARIKEVFAGAFE
-599 NPIVNMFLKARDAM
+599 FLQTGETA
-613 VGFKDLLVN
+613 DLAA
-622 GDFTGALR
+622 AL
-630 NAFGVE
+630 GLG
-636 EDSPIVQ
+636 EDSPLFVAMTFLRD
-643 KILTIRDTFI
+643 KIIE
-653 TVVDF
+653 VKDF
-658 VKAKWEE
+658 AIEAWGLMQEKWAE
-665 FTVGFGQFYQTWIV
+665 FTQGFGEFYQTWIV
-679 PVIVFFQTALQTLQE
+679 PVIDAFGTAFSA
-694 IATAVFDALVVAW
+694 IVPVVTAAW
-707 EALGAAISL
+707 DGLGSVIST
-716 VWDNVIKPVF
+716 VWNSVIKPVF
-726 EFFQNLVTAWWT
+726 DTFKQ
-738 VVTTVFTAVAE
+738 VASV
-749 IVSTVL
+749 IFP
-755 VGAFNVLSAAISTV
+755 AIAA
-769 WNGVIKPV
+769 
-777 FEAFWQFAT
+777 
-786 VVFNAVAEIVKT
+786 IVKT

-820 PAWSAM
+820 PAWNVM
-826 HTVFGIVADIL
+826 RTVFGIVADVL

-845 NRFSELGQRILNLV
+845 NRFSELGQRIKNLV
-859 HGLFTNAF
+859 SGLFTNAF
-867 NLLKSVVTN
+867 NILKSVVTN

-882 AVINIFKQAV
+882 AVIGIFKQAV
-892 ISMVNIS
+892 ANMVDIS
-899 KEKINSLVAG
+899 KQKIESLVNG
-909 FQAMPGRIKAA
+909 FRQMPGKIKAA

-949 VEDAVRA
+949 VEEAVRA

-985 SVPGYTRND
+985 NVPGFTRND
-994 RDPILGWSREKKQ
+994 RDPILGWSKEKKQ

-1040 GTKGDFSLPG
+1040 GTKGDFGLPG

-1073 SSQPGS
+1073 SRQPGS

-1205 AAGQALADGKV
+1205 AAGQALSDGKV
-1216 VSTST
+1216 VGTST

-1238 IDWGEASQYGTDWE
+1238 IDWGEASKYGTDWE
-1252 KENKKRSNLRRWSAG
+1252 KENKRNKNLRRWSAG

-1411 GAFEDMEDAAVA
+1411 DAFEDMEDAAVA

-1501 QGVMQGHADAFK
+1501 QGVMQAHVDAFK
-1513 AVGSAMESVGKLDA
+1513 AVGSVMESVGKLDA

-1551 SATRNVRIAQ
+1551 AAARNVRIAQ

-1706 MGEKGALKA
+1706 MGEKAALKA

-1746 LKQLQAMSEF
+1746 LKQLQAMPEF

-1795 GDASRALEQME
+1795 GDAARALDQME

-1848 EQERESNKTWAEYWR
+1848 EQERDSNKTWAEYWR
-1863 TDNENIRKS
+1863 TDNENIRKA
-1872 LADLAGHQADYAGE
+1872 LADLAGHQADYASE

>member
-22 PAIKSAFGEVEPAV
+22 PQIKSAFGEVDKISSDAGKRMGAAIDGGFGSKVKSTVGKLGGLAV
-36 QKKGSSIGSGLSS
+36 GLAGVSS
-49 AMGKA
+49 AAQVMQNGFAKVTSIEDTTQALGVMMGSADK
-54 LKVGAASVG
+54 
-63 VAAGAALGGAI
+63 AAGFMDKLVESNMKSTYSFDAWAEAGKTLVA
-74 TKGFGRLTAIEG
+74 FGVDAE
-86 AQAKLRG
+86 Q
-93 LGSDANEVSGIMDN
+93 ANETV
-107 ALAAVKGT
+107 T
-115 ANGLGEAATV
+115 ALGEAAAATGKGEEALLSMSDAFGQAAASGNISMDTINRL
-125 SAQMVAAGIKPG
+125 SAGGVQGLTILANHFGVTTEEMQKMISSGAVPAEEGIKALTDGIINGSDGAAGKVEKLSG
-137 QQLEQTLRTVGD
+137 VMGKMAETTSGTL
-149 TAAIAGRSMEDVGL
+149 
-163 IFGSVAARGKLQGD
+163 K
-177 DMLQLMSAGVPVL
+177 
-190 QLLAE
+190 
-195 ETGKTSEE
+195 
-203 VSDMVSKGEIDFATF
+203 
-218 ERAMR
+218 
-223 NGVGGAALEMGNT
+223 
-236 FQGALA
+236 
-242 NMGAAMGR
+242 NMGAELTNTAAAIFEKISPGIKLVADKIR
-250 FGATLLQPFYDS
+250 VGAQDVTKWIQGIDLSALGEQMAPTMQTL
-262 APALMTSMGGI
+262 
-273 FDAMGDAVAPAM
+273 GDAFKDLGPA
-285 EQIGTLLTPAFESLG
+285 
-300 KIIDTSVAPAMAD
+300 V
-313 FAGWLGDVAVK
+313 
-324 VTEVAV
+324 
-330 DPENW
+330 
-335 RALGDVFGSLRDA
+335 GSLA
-348 AVELGPSLGNLVVSF
+348 GSFGTVVSN
-363 AQITASISVATWQ
+363 ISVSTWT
-376 ALAAVLNAL
+376 ALAGVLNAL
-385 APLITT
+385 SPLITS

-419 GFKAVSSI
+419 GFKGLSAI
-427 AGPVGTAVTSIKN
+427 AGPVGTAVTTIKN

-490 KGSMAASGVGK
+490 KSSMAASGVGK

-559 IEKFQAGIDW
+559 VEKFQAGIEW
-569 VKTAF
+569 ITSTFGPVF
-574 SGLKELF
+574 SQIGETLSGVWES
-581 VNGDFTG
+581 VVAGVTG
-588 ALRDAFGVEED
+588 AFAQIKEVFAGAFEFLQTGETTDLAAALGIGESSPIFTAMTFLRDKIVE
-599 NPIVNMFLKARDAM
+599 V
-613 VGFKDLLVN
+613 KDFAIEAWTLMQ
-622 GDFTGALR
+622 
-630 NAFGVE
+630 E
-636 EDSPIVQ
+636 
-643 KILTIRDTFI
+643 
-653 TVVDF
+653 
-658 VKAKWEE
+658 KWAE
-665 FTVGFGQFYQTWIV
+665 FTTGFGQFYETWIAPVVEFFVEAFTGLKDFAIEAWQAMQDKWSEFTQGFGEFYQTWIV
-679 PVIVFFQTALQTLQE
+679 PVIDAFGTAFSA
-694 IATAVFDALVVAW
+694 IVPVVTAAW
-707 EALGAAISL
+707 DGLGSVIST
-716 VWDNVIKPVF
+716 VWNSVIKPVF
-726 EFFQNLVTAWWT
+726 DTFKQVASIIFP
-738 VVTTVFTAVAE
+738 AVA
-749 IVSTVL
+749 
-755 VGAFNVLSAAISTV
+755 A
-769 WNGVIKPV
+769 
-777 FEAFWQFAT
+777 
-786 VVFNAVAEIVKT
+786 IVKT

-820 PAWSAM
+820 PAWDVM
-826 HTVFGIVADIL
+826 RTVFGIIADVL

-845 NRFSELGQRILNLV
+845 NRFSELGNRIMALV
-859 HGLFTNAF
+859 GGLFTNAF
-867 NLLKSVVTN
+867 NILKSVVTN

-882 AVINIFKQAV
+882 AVIGIFKQAV
-892 ISMVNIS
+892 ANMVDIS
-899 KEKINSLVAG
+899 KQKIGSLVNG
-909 FQAMPGRIKAA
+909 FRQMPGQIKAA

-949 VEDAVRA
+949 VEAAVRA

-985 SVPGYTRND
+985 NVPGFTRND

-1040 GTKGDFSLPG
+1040 GTKGDFGLPG
-1050 YAKGGVVTY
+1050 YAKGGVVTARQMI
-1059 DQAYRFLRGESING
+1059 DFALGKSVNGHQASRPLQGA
-1073 SSQPGS
+1073 
-1079 LEGSPYVWGGGLN
+1079 PYVFGGS
-1092 ANWGDCSGT
+1092 NWGDCSGT
-1101 QSAIASLVAG
+1101 TSAFAALAVGMNPFPRKYFTGDEGAWLSGHGYSPG
-1111 VGTSGRK
+1111 VGPK
-1118 FATGTQGGWLAQNGF
+1118 
-1133 RRGRGP
+1133 
-1139 GKNAFETAYFNG
+1139 KNSYAVSFYNG
-1151 GPYGGHTA
+1151 GPGGGHTA
-1159 GTLFDSKGR
+1159 ASIYDSNGR
-1168 SLNVEMGGGRGNGQI
+1168 ETRIEMGGSPSMGHFNTGVG
-1183 GGPAAGS
+1183 AT
-1190 RHSQFTDVWWHPLKS
+1190 HSMFTDRFHIPLKS

-1216 VSTST
+1216 VGTST

-1238 IDWGEASQYGTDWE
+1238 IDWGEASKYGTDWE
-1252 KENKKRSNLRRWSAG
+1252 KESRKRKNLRRWSAG
-1267 IFDTGGILKPGNFAF
+1267 IFDTGGILKPGNIAI

-1411 GAFEDMEDAAVA
+1411 GAFEDMEDAASA

-1430 VKQAEKNLAKARK
+1430 VKQAEKNLARARK
-1443 EGSPEDVKA
+1443 EGSPEDVQK
-1452 AEEEL
+1452 AEEDL
-1457 TKARGA
+1457 AKARGA
-1463 VQLAAR
+1463 VQVAAV
-1469 ATGQAQVAM
+1469 AMGQAQVAM
-1478 MVELASLAINLV
+1478 MVELASLAITLV
-1490 KGVFKFIEGKI
+1490 KGVFKFVEGKI
-1501 QGVMQGHADAFK
+1501 QDVMQAHVSAFK

-1538 LFIDQ
+1538 LAVDQ

-1551 SATRNVRIAQ
+1551 AAARNVRMTQ
-1561 MDGVTSQLQATK
+1561 MDGITAQLEATK

-1578 QAAFDEQRQAD
+1578 QAAFDEQRKAD

-1648 QAQQANLEA
+1648 QAQRESLEA

-1664 VIELNDV
+1664 VISLNDV
-1671 TSSLEVAAKK
+1671 TANLEVAAKK
-1681 LAVASGHAFGMD
+1681 LAVASSHAFGMD

-1706 MGEKGALKA
+1706 MGEKASLQA

-1746 LKQLQAMSEF
+1746 LAQLQAMPEF
-1756 QDFDR
+1756 KNVDQSALAEMDK
-1761 GTRRDID
+1761 
-1768 RAVKSAGWMGFFGAG
+1768 AVKASGWMGFFGAG
-1783 DKVDEMIKNSAL
+1783 DKVDDLVKNSAL
-1795 GDASRALEQME
+1795 GDASRALDQME
-1806 FENRLIDLKAEQDT
+1806 FENRLIDLQSEQDE

-1848 EQERESNKTWAEYWR
+1848 EQEQESNKTWAEYWR

-1900 SGDTFSREQLEAAM
+1900 SGDNFSREQLEAAM

>member
-1 MAGVELANAWVNI
+1 MAINLASAYI
-14 IPNTSKIA
+14 TIMPDTSKLA
-22 PAIKSAFGEVEPAV
+22 GGIKKSLAGLDAEGKTAGKKLADGMSNAMKGKGKDAGGDLGKEITDAMGRAVKGEGTKVGKIIGDDVSKSLDGEAEKAGKSFG
-36 QKKGSSIGSGLSS
+36 QKLSS

-54 LKVGAASVG
+54 GSSVANFSNKFKVHAG
-63 VAAGAALGGAI
+63 VALGG
-74 TKGFGRLTAIEG
+74 LTALGKGAADYAAEAEQSYGAVESIFGEHAAKINDLSKTAADSVGLSGREYREQASYMGAMLKNLGTPMEELGGKSADLVAMGADLAATFGGPTSDAVSALGAVLRGETDPIERYG
-86 AQAKLRG
+86 ISIKQADINAKMAEMGMDGLTGEAEKQAKAQATL
-93 LGSDANEVSGIMDN
+93 
-107 ALAAVKGT
+107 ALLTEQSA
-115 ANGLGEAATV
+115 
-125 SAQMVAAGIKPG
+125 SAQG
-137 QQLEQTLRTVGD
+137 QFARETD
-149 TAAIAGRSMEDVGL
+149 TAAHKSQVARAKIDDAKETIGTALLPVVAQLSEMMAKVAEQVGKHPRLFLSLAGAVGAVSAAIVGIASVASVVSALGGMAKIASVASKAMAGLKVAMAAVTGPVGL
-163 IFGSVAARGKLQGD
+163 IVA
-177 DMLQLMSAGVPVL
+177 
-190 QLLAE
+190 
-195 ETGKTSEE
+195 
-203 VSDMVSKGEIDFATF
+203 
-218 ERAMR
+218 
-223 NGVGGAALEMGNT
+223 
-236 FQGALA
+236 
-242 NMGAAMGR
+242 
-250 FGATLLQPFYDS
+250 
-262 APALMTSMGGI
+262 GI
-273 FDAMGDAVAPAM
+273 
-285 EQIGTLLTPAFESLG
+285 
-300 KIIDTSVAPAMAD
+300 
-313 FAGWLGDVAVK
+313 
-324 VTEVAV
+324 
-330 DPENW
+330 
-335 RALGDVFGSLRDA
+335 A
-348 AVELGPSLGNLVVSF
+348 AV
-363 AQITASISVATWQ
+363 
-376 ALAAVLNAL
+376 
-385 APLITT
+385 
-391 VLVPLVE
+391 
-398 QVANIAAQNPGAV
+398 
-411 QAIVTAFL
+411 
-419 GFKAVSSI
+419 
-427 AGPVGTAVTSIKN
+427 
-440 LGGAAKFAHTA
+440 
-451 FKGASLGEGMLNIM
+451 
-465 AGAKSANPVVAKMGT
+465 
-480 SMAGAGTKMA
+480 
-490 KGSMAASGVGK
+490 
-501 AFSMIGRAAM
+501 
-511 TVIRFI
+511 
-517 NPWVA
+517 VA
-522 GFTLVTGALTLF
+522 GLTLF
-534 FTKTETGRALWE
+534 FTKTETGKKLWA
-546 SFTQALGAGWDWV
+546 SFTQFLGQAWDWIV
-559 IEKFQAGIDW
+559 GKFQAGISW
-569 VKTAF
+569 ISTTFGPAF
-574 SGLKELF
+574 SQIGQVISGAWDATVEKVSGAIARVKEIIS
-581 VNGDFTG
+581 G
-588 ALRDAFGVEED
+588 ALTFWQTGETT
-599 NPIVNMFLKARDAM
+599 
-613 VGFKDLLVN
+613 
-622 GDFTGALR
+622 DFAAAL
-630 NAFGVE
+630 GIS
-636 EDSPIVQ
+636 EDSPIFTA
-643 KILTIRDTFI
+643 LTFLRDKFI
-653 TVVDF
+653 EVKDF
-658 VKAKWEE
+658 AIEAWGQMQEKWAE
-665 FTVGFGQFYQTWIV
+665 FTTGFGEFYQTWIQPVVDAFGMAFSAIV
-679 PVIVFFQTALQTLQE
+679 PV
-694 IATAVFDALVVAW
+694 
-707 EALGAAISL
+707 
-716 VWDNVIKPVF
+716 
-726 EFFQNLVTAWWT
+726 VTAAWDMLGS
-738 VVTTVFTAVAE
+738 AV
-749 IVSTVL
+749 
-755 VGAFNVLSAAISTV
+755 STV

-777 FEAFWQFAT
+777 FDAFMQVAS
-786 VVFNAVAEIVKT
+786 VVFPAIAAIVKT

-807 GDVISSTWNNVIR
+807 GDVISTVWNSVIR
-820 PAWSAM
+820 PAWDVMRS
-826 HTVFGIVADIL
+826 VFGIVADVL

-845 NRFSELGQRILNLV
+845 NRFSELGQRIRALV
-859 HGLFTNAF
+859 VGVFTGAF

-882 AVINIFKQAV
+882 AIINIFKQAV
-892 ISMVNIS
+892 VNMVNIA
-899 KEKINSLVAG
+899 KDKINSLVQG
-909 FQAMPGRIKAA
+909 FREMPGKIKAA

-929 DAGRSIISGLAQG
+929 DAGKSIISGLAQG

-949 VEDAVRA
+949 VENAVRA

-985 SVPGYTRND
+985 SVPGFTKND
-994 RDPILGWSREKKQ
+994 RDPILGWSKEKKQ

-1032 AINGGKFD
+1032 AINGGKLN
-1040 GTKGDFSLPG
+1040 GKMGDMGLPG
-1050 YAKGGVVTY
+1050 YANGGVVGFS
-1059 DQAYRFLRGESING
+1059 DVLKFLRGGTVAGNST
-1073 SSQPGS
+1073 PRS
-1079 LEGSPYVWGGGLN
+1079 LEGSPYVWGGGLDG
-1092 ANWGDCSGT
+1092 NWGDCSGT
-1101 QSAIASLVAG
+1101 QSAVAALVAG
-1111 VGTSGRK
+1111 VDTTGRK

-1133 RRGRGP
+1133 KRGRGP

-1159 GTLFDSKGR
+1159 GTLFDSKGK
-1168 SLNVEMGGGRGNGQI
+1168 SINIEMGGGRGNGQI

-1190 RHSQFTDVWWHPLKS
+1190 RHSQFSDVWWHPLKS
-1205 AAGQALADGKV
+1205 AVGQALSDGKIV
-1216 VSTST
+1216 GTST

-1252 KENKKRSNLRRWSAG
+1252 KENKRKKNLRRWSAG

-1303 AKVSPALA
+1303 AETSPALA
-1311 KSMENLAN
+1311 KSMDNLAK
-1319 VNWSGVGTEIAVAF
+1319 VNWNNVGSQVSDGWAKRM
-1333 NGGDAGNKNLA
+1333 D
-1344 AAVGDRV
+1344 
-1351 AERITG
+1351 G
-1357 YSSFAGAQYRSI
+1357 YQSFAGAQARSI
-1369 QKGNKVQSYLEN
+1369 QQGDKIGSYLSN
-1381 IGLSEGLGL
+1381 VGLSEGLGL

-1478 MVELASLAINLV
+1478 MVELASLAINLI

-1501 QGVMQGHADAFK
+1501 QGVMQAHVTAFK
-1513 AVGSAMESVGKLDA
+1513 SVGSAMESVGKLDA

-1538 LFIDQ
+1538 LFLDQ

-1551 SATRNVRIAQ
+1551 SAARNVRIAQ
-1561 MDGVTSQLQATK
+1561 MDGVTSQLEATK

-1614 NGDVMDQMAAW
+1614 NGDVMDSLAAW

-1664 VIELNDV
+1664 AIELNDV

-1693 QVGATVGQRYAEL
+1693 QVGATVGQRYSEL
-1706 MGEKGALKA
+1706 IGEKAALKA

-1746 LKQLQAMSEF
+1746 LKQLQAMPEF

-1768 RAVKSAGWMGFFGAG
+1768 RAVKSSGWMGFFGAG

-1795 GDASRALEQME
+1795 GDASRALDQME

-1886 LKRMSAE
+1886 LKQMSAE

>member
-22 PAIKSAFGEVEPAV
+22 PQIKSAFGEVDKISADAGKRMGAAIDGGFGAKVKSTVGKLGGLAV
-36 QKKGSSIGSGLSS
+36 GLAGVSS
-49 AMGKA
+49 AAQVMQNGFAKVTSIEDTTQALGVMMGSADK
-54 LKVGAASVG
+54 
-63 VAAGAALGGAI
+63 AAGFMDKLVESNMKSTYSFDAWAEAGKTLVA
-74 TKGFGRLTAIEG
+74 FGVDAD
-86 AQAKLRG
+86 Q
-93 LGSDANEVSGIMDN
+93 ANESV
-107 ALAAVKGT
+107 T
-115 ANGLGEAATV
+115 ALGEAAAATGKGEEALLSMSDAFGQAAASGKISMDTINRL
-125 SAQMVAAGIKPG
+125 SAGGVQGLTILANEYGVTTEEMQKMISSGAVPAQEGIKALTDGIINGSDGAAGKVEKLSG
-137 QQLEQTLRTVGD
+137 VMGKMAETTSGTL
-149 TAAIAGRSMEDVGL
+149 
-163 IFGSVAARGKLQGD
+163 K
-177 DMLQLMSAGVPVL
+177 
-190 QLLAE
+190 
-195 ETGKTSEE
+195 
-203 VSDMVSKGEIDFATF
+203 
-218 ERAMR
+218 
-223 NGVGGAALEMGNT
+223 
-236 FQGALA
+236 
-242 NMGAAMGR
+242 NMGAELTNAAAAVFEKISPGIKFVADKIR
-250 FGATLLQPFYDS
+250 VGAQDVTKWIQGIDLSALGEQMAPTLQTL
-262 APALMTSMGGI
+262 
-273 FDAMGDAVAPAM
+273 GDAFKDLGPA
-285 EQIGTLLTPAFESLG
+285 
-300 KIIDTSVAPAMAD
+300 V
-313 FAGWLGDVAVK
+313 
-324 VTEVAV
+324 
-330 DPENW
+330 
-335 RALGDVFGSLRDA
+335 GSLA
-348 AVELGPSLGNLVVSF
+348 GSFGTVVSN
-363 AQITASISVATWQ
+363 ISVSTWT
-376 ALAAVLNAL
+376 ALAGALNAL

-480 SMAGAGTKMA
+480 SMAGAGAKMA

-511 TVIRFI
+511 TAIRFI

-522 GFTLVTGALTLF
+522 GFTLVTSALTLF

-546 SFTQALGAGWDWV
+546 SFTQALGAGWDWIV
-559 IEKFQAGIDW
+559 EKFQAGIEW
-569 VKTAF
+569 ITTTFGPVF
-574 SGLKELF
+574 SQIGETLSG
-581 VNGDFTG
+581 VWDSVVSGVTG
-588 ALRDAFGVEED
+588 AFTRIKEVFVGAFE
-599 NPIVNMFLKARDAM
+599 FLQT
-613 VGFKDLLVN
+613 
-622 GDFTGALR
+622 GDTADYAAAL
-630 NAFGVE
+630 GLG
-636 EDSPIVQ
+636 EDSPIFTA
-643 KILTIRDTFI
+643 LTFLRDKFVEVKDFAIEAWGQMQENWETF
-653 TVVDF
+653 T
-658 VKAKWEE
+658 
-665 FTVGFGQFYQTWIV
+665 TGFGQFYETWIV

-694 IATAVFDALVVAW
+694 IASVVFDALVVAW
-707 EALGAAISL
+707 EALGTAFSF
-716 VWDNVIKPVF
+716 VWENVINPVF
-726 EFFQNLVTAWWT
+726 EFFQNLVMAWWT
-738 VVTTVFTAVAE
+738 IVTTAFTAVAE
-749 IVSTVL
+749 IVNTVL
-755 VGAFNVLSAAISTV
+755 VGAFNVLSAAISAA

-777 FEAFWQFAT
+777 FYTFKQ
-786 VVFNAVAEIVKT
+786 VAEIIFPAIANIVRT

-820 PAWSAM
+820 PAWNVM
-826 HTVFGIVADIL
+826 RTVFGIVADVL

-845 NRFSELGQRILNLV
+845 NRFSELGQRISNLV
-859 HGLFTNAF
+859 HGLFTNSF

-882 AVINIFKQAV
+882 AVIGIFKQAV

-909 FQAMPGRIKAA
+909 FQAMPGKIKAA
-920 FAGAGSWLL
+920 FAGAGTWLL
-929 DAGRSIISGLAQG
+929 DAGKSIIRGLADG
-942 VRNAAGM
+942 VRAAAGM

-985 SVPGYTRND
+985 NVPGFTRND
-994 RDPILGWSREKKQ
+994 RDPILGWSKEKKQ

-1040 GTKGDFSLPG
+1040 GTKGDFGLPG

-1073 SSQPGS
+1073 SRQPGS

-1205 AAGQALADGKV
+1205 AAGQALSDGKV
-1216 VSTST
+1216 VGTST

-1252 KENKKRSNLRRWSAG
+1252 KENKRNKNLRRWSAG
-1267 IFDTGGILKPGNFAF
+1267 IFDTGGILKPGNIAI

-1411 GAFEDMEDAAVA
+1411 DAFEDMEDAAVA

-1501 QGVMQGHADAFK
+1501 QGVMQAHVDAFK

-1551 SATRNVRIAQ
+1551 AAARNVRIAQ

-1693 QVGATVGQRYAEL
+1693 QVGATVGQRYSEL
-1706 MGEKGALKA
+1706 MGEKATLKA

-1746 LKQLQAMSEF
+1746 LRQLQAMPEF

-1795 GDASRALEQME
+1795 GDASRALDQME

-1872 LADLAGHQADYAGE
+1872 LADLAGHQADYASE

>member
-22 PAIKSAFGEVEPAV
+22 PAIKSAFGEVEPVV
-36 QKKGSSIGSGLSS
+36 QKKGSSIGTGLSGAIGKTLKIGAVS
-49 AMGKA
+49 AGT
-54 LKVGAASVG
+54 
-63 VAAGAALGGAI
+63 AAGGLLAGAMA
-74 TKGFGRLTAIEG
+74 KGFSRLSAIEG
-86 AQAKLRG
+86 AEAKLKG
-93 LGSDANEVSGIMDN
+93 LGNSAEQVSGIMDN
-107 ALAAVKGT
+107 ALGAVKGT
-115 ANGLGEAATV
+115 AFGMGEAATV
-125 SAQMVAAGIKPG
+125 ASQIVASGIKPG
-137 QQLEQTLRTVGD
+137 QELERVLKTVGD
-149 TAAIAGRSMEDVGL
+149 TAAITGDSMEGMGM
-163 IFGSVAARGKLQGD
+163 IFGSVAARGKLMGD
-177 DMLQLMSAGVPVL
+177 DLMQLRSRGLPVMDI
-190 QLLAE
+190 LAE
-195 ETGKTSEE
+195 SLGKTTEE
-203 VSDMVSKGEIDFATF
+203 VEEMATNGEISF
-218 ERAMR
+218 EIFEKAMR
-223 NGVGGAALEMGNT
+223 EKMGGAALEMGT
-236 FQGALA
+236 TVQGALS
-242 NMGAAMGR
+242 NVGAAMGR
-250 FGATLLQPFYDS
+250 FGEAVLKPFYDS
-262 APALMTSMGGI
+262 APELLTSFGGVFDKMT
-273 FDAMGDAVAPAM
+273 DAVAPAM
-285 EQIGTLLTPAFESLG
+285 EQIGVLLTPALESLAG
-300 KIIDTSVAPAMAD
+300 IVDTKIAPAMAD
-313 FAGWLGDVAVK
+313 FARWLGDVAVK
-324 VTEVAV
+324 ITEVAV

-335 RALGDVFGSLRDA
+335 RTLGDLFGSLRDA
-348 AVELGPSLGNLVVSF
+348 AAELGPSLGNLVGSF

-630 NAFGVE
+630 NAFGME

-707 EALGAAISL
+707 EALGTAISL

-726 EFFQNLVTAWWT
+726 EFFQNLLMAWWT

-755 VGAFNVLSAAISTV
+755 VGAFNVLSAAISAV

-777 FEAFWQFAT
+777 FETFWQFAT

-820 PAWSAM
+820 PAWNVM

-882 AVINIFKQAV
+882 AVIGIFKQAV

-985 SVPGYTRND
+985 NVPGFTRND
-994 RDPILGWSREKKQ
+994 RDPILGWSKEKKQ

-1032 AINGGKFD
+1032 AINGGKLN
-1040 GTKGDFSLPG
+1040 GKMGDMGLPG
-1050 YAKGGVVTY
+1050 YAKGGVVGY
-1059 DQAYRFLRGESING
+1059 DELLRFFKGQSVRGQQASR
-1073 SSQPGS
+1073 S
-1079 LEGSPYVWGGGLN
+1079 LEGAPYVFGGS
-1092 ANWGDCSGT
+1092 NWGDCS
-1101 QSAIASLVAG
+1101 S
-1111 VGTSGRK
+1111 
-1118 FATGTQGGWLAQNGF
+1118 TQGQGALFTVGKPATHGRFMATMDAASKLSSIGF
-1133 RRGRGP
+1133 RRGRSSQ
-1139 GKNAFETAYFNG
+1139 KNAYEIAFFNG
-1151 GPYGGHTA
+1151 GPWGGHTS
-1159 GTLFDSKGR
+1159 GTLYDANGKGT
-1168 SLNVEMGGGRGNGQI
+1168 NVEMGGGRGNGQI
-1183 GGPAAGS
+1183 GGAAAGA
-1190 RHSQFTDVWWHPLKS
+1190 RHSQYTDIYWHPLKS

-1216 VSTST
+1216 VGTST

-1238 IDWGEASQYGTDWE
+1238 IDWGEASKYGTDWE
-1252 KENKKRSNLRRWSAG
+1252 KENKRRKNLRRWSAG

-1290 VLDPRLTVAVEKV
+1290 VLNPRLTVAVEKV

-1333 NGGDAGNKNLA
+1333 NGGDAGSKNLA
-1344 AAVGDRV
+1344 AVVGDRV

-1381 IGLSEGLGL
+1381 IGLSDGLGL
-1390 ADQIGSLI
+1390 ADQIGSLV

-1423 EVDASDA
+1423 EVDAADA

-1501 QGVMQGHADAFK
+1501 QDVMQAHVAAFK

-1538 LFIDQ
+1538 LVIDQ
-1543 AMAQIELA
+1543 AMAHIELA
-1551 SATRNVRIAQ
+1551 SAARNVRIAQ

-1578 QAAFDEQRQAD
+1578 QAAFDEQRKAD

-1633 SELLAAQV
+1633 AELLAAQV

-1664 VIELNDV
+1664 VISLNDV
-1671 TSSLEVAAKK
+1671 TANLEVAAKK

-1706 MGEKGALKA
+1706 MGEKASLQA

-1746 LKQLQAMSEF
+1746 LAQLKAMPEF
-1756 QDFDR
+1756 KNVDQ
-1761 GTRRDID
+1761 
-1768 RAVKSAGWMGFFGAG
+1768 SALAEMDKVIKASGWMGFFGAG

-1795 GDASRALEQME
+1795 GDAARALDQME
-1806 FENRLIDLKAEQDT
+1806 FENRLIDLKAEQAE

-1848 EQERESNKTWAEYWR
+1848 EQERDSNKTWAEYWR
-1863 TDNENIRKS
+1863 TDNENIRKA

>member
-22 PAIKSAFGEVEPAV
+22 PQIKSAFGEVDKISADAGKRMGAAIDGGFGAKVKSTVGKLGGLAV
-36 QKKGSSIGSGLSS
+36 GLAGVSS
-49 AMGKA
+49 AAQVMQNGFAKVTSIEDTTQALGVMMGSADK
-54 LKVGAASVG
+54 
-63 VAAGAALGGAI
+63 AAGFMDKLVESNMKSTYSFDAWAEAGKTLVA
-74 TKGFGRLTAIEG
+74 FGVDAD
-86 AQAKLRG
+86 Q
-93 LGSDANEVSGIMDN
+93 ANESV
-107 ALAAVKGT
+107 T
-115 ANGLGEAATV
+115 ALGEAAAATGKGEEALLSMSDAFGQAAASGKISMDTINRL
-125 SAQMVAAGIKPG
+125 SAGGVQGLTILANEYGVTTEEMQKMISSGAVPAQEGIKALTDGIINGSDGAAGKVEKLSG
-137 QQLEQTLRTVGD
+137 VMGKMAETTSGTL
-149 TAAIAGRSMEDVGL
+149 
-163 IFGSVAARGKLQGD
+163 K
-177 DMLQLMSAGVPVL
+177 
-190 QLLAE
+190 
-195 ETGKTSEE
+195 
-203 VSDMVSKGEIDFATF
+203 
-218 ERAMR
+218 
-223 NGVGGAALEMGNT
+223 
-236 FQGALA
+236 
-242 NMGAAMGR
+242 NMGAELTNAAAAVFEKISPGIKFVADKIR
-250 FGATLLQPFYDS
+250 VGAQDVTKWIQGIDLSKLGEQMAPTLQTL
-262 APALMTSMGGI
+262 
-273 FDAMGDAVAPAM
+273 GDAFKDLGPA
-285 EQIGTLLTPAFESLG
+285 
-300 KIIDTSVAPAMAD
+300 V
-313 FAGWLGDVAVK
+313 
-324 VTEVAV
+324 
-330 DPENW
+330 
-335 RALGDVFGSLRDA
+335 GSLA
-348 AVELGPSLGNLVVSF
+348 GSFGTVVSN
-363 AQITASISVATWQ
+363 ISVSTWT
-376 ALAAVLNAL
+376 ALAGVLNAL
-385 APLITT
+385 SPLITS

-398 QVANIAAQNPGAV
+398 QVADFASQNPGTV

-419 GFKAVSSI
+419 GFKGLSAI
-427 AGPVGTAVTSIKN
+427 AGPVGKAAATIKN
-440 LGGAAKFAHTA
+440 LGGAAKFAHKA

-480 SMAGAGTKMA
+480 ATAGAGKKMA
-490 KGSMAASGVGK
+490 KGSMAASGVSK
-501 AFSMIGRAAM
+501 AFGLIGKVAKVA
-511 TVIRFI
+511 IRFI

-522 GFTLVTGALTLF
+522 GFALVTGALTLF
-534 FTKTETGRALWE
+534 FTKTEWGQKLWE
-546 SFTQALGAGWDWV
+546 SLTQAIGDGWDWIV
-559 IEKFQAGIDW
+559 DKFQAGIDW
-569 VKTAF
+569 ITSTFGPVFSQIGETLSGVWDSVVSGVTGAF
-574 SGLKELF
+574 DRIKE
-581 VNGDFTG
+581 VFTG
-588 ALRDAFGVEED
+588 AFE
-599 NPIVNMFLKARDAM
+599 FLQT
-613 VGFKDLLVN
+613 
-622 GDFTGALR
+622 GDTTDYAAAL
-630 NAFGVE
+630 GLS
-636 EDSPIVQ
+636 EDSPIFTA
-643 KILTIRDTFI
+643 LTFLRDKFIEVKDFAIEAWGQMQENWETFTI
-653 TVVDF
+653 
-658 VKAKWEE
+658 
-665 FTVGFGQFYQTWIV
+665 GFGQFYETWIAPVVEFFVEAFTGLKDFTIEAWQAMQDKWSEFTQGFGEFYQTWIV
-679 PVIVFFQTALQTLQE
+679 PVLDGMGTAFGFVSGVV
-694 IATAVFDALVVAW
+694 TAAWDAL
-707 EALGAAISL
+707 GTGIST
-716 VWDNVIKPVF
+716 VWNSVIKPVF
-726 EFFQNLVTAWWT
+726 DTFKQVASIIFP
-738 VVTTVFTAVAE
+738 AVA
-749 IVSTVL
+749 
-755 VGAFNVLSAAISTV
+755 A
-769 WNGVIKPV
+769 
-777 FEAFWQFAT
+777 
-786 VVFNAVAEIVKT
+786 IVKT

-820 PAWSAM
+820 PAWDVM
-826 HTVFGIVADIL
+826 RTVFGIVADVL

-845 NRFSELGQRILNLV
+845 NRFSELGNRIMALV
-859 HGLFTNAF
+859 GGLFTNAF
-867 NLLKSVVTN
+867 NILKSVVTN

-882 AVINIFKQAV
+882 AVIGIFKQAV
-892 ISMVNIS
+892 ANMVDIS
-899 KEKINSLVAG
+899 KQKIESLVNG
-909 FQAMPGRIKAA
+909 FRQMPGKIKAA

-929 DAGRSIISGLAQG
+929 DAGKSIIRGLADG
-942 VRNAAGM
+942 VRSAAGM
-949 VEDAVRA
+949 VEAAVRA

-985 SVPGYTRND
+985 NVPGFTKND
-994 RDPILGWSREKKQ
+994 RDPILGWSKEKKQ

-1032 AINGGKFD
+1032 AINRGKFD
-1040 GTKGDFSLPG
+1040 GTKGDFGLPG

-1073 SSQPGS
+1073 SRQPGS

-1205 AAGQALADGKV
+1205 AAGQAFSDGKV
-1216 VSTST
+1216 VGTST

-1238 IDWGEASQYGTDWE
+1238 IDWGEASKYGTDWE
-1252 KENKKRSNLRRWSAG
+1252 KENKRNKNLRRWSAG

-1411 GAFEDMEDAAVA
+1411 DAFEDMEDAAVA

-1501 QGVMQGHADAFK
+1501 QGVMQAHVDAFK
-1513 AVGSAMESVGKLDA
+1513 AVGSVMESVGKLDA

-1538 LFIDQ
+1538 LVIDQ

-1551 SATRNVRIAQ
+1551 AAARNVRIAQ

-1706 MGEKGALKA
+1706 MGEKAALKA

-1746 LKQLQAMSEF
+1746 LKQLQAMPEF

-1795 GDASRALEQME
+1795 GDASRALDQME

-1848 EQERESNKTWAEYWR
+1848 EQERDSNKTWAEYWR
-1863 TDNENIRKS
+1863 TDNENIRKA

>member
-22 PAIKSAFGEVEPAV
+22 PQIKSAFGEVDKISADAGKRMGAAIDGGFGAKVKSTVGKLGGLAV
-36 QKKGSSIGSGLSS
+36 GLAGVSS
-49 AMGKA
+49 AAQVMQNGFAKVTSIEDTTQALGVMMGSADK
-54 LKVGAASVG
+54 
-63 VAAGAALGGAI
+63 AAGFMDKLVESNMKSTYSFDAWAEAGKTLVA
-74 TKGFGRLTAIEG
+74 FGVDAD
-86 AQAKLRG
+86 Q
-93 LGSDANEVSGIMDN
+93 ANESV
-107 ALAAVKGT
+107 T
-115 ANGLGEAATV
+115 ALGEAAAATGKGEEALLSMSDAFGQAAASGKISMDTINRL
-125 SAQMVAAGIKPG
+125 SAGGVQGLTILANHFGVTTEEMQKMISSGAVPAEEGIKALTDGIINGSDGAAGKVEKLSG
-137 QQLEQTLRTVGD
+137 VMGKMAETTSGTL
-149 TAAIAGRSMEDVGL
+149 
-163 IFGSVAARGKLQGD
+163 K
-177 DMLQLMSAGVPVL
+177 
-190 QLLAE
+190 
-195 ETGKTSEE
+195 
-203 VSDMVSKGEIDFATF
+203 
-218 ERAMR
+218 
-223 NGVGGAALEMGNT
+223 
-236 FQGALA
+236 
-242 NMGAAMGR
+242 NMGAELTNTAAAIFEKISPGIKLVADKIR
-250 FGATLLQPFYDS
+250 VGAQDVTKWIQGIDLSALGEQMAPTMQTL
-262 APALMTSMGGI
+262 
-273 FDAMGDAVAPAM
+273 GDAFKDLGPA
-285 EQIGTLLTPAFESLG
+285 
-300 KIIDTSVAPAMAD
+300 V
-313 FAGWLGDVAVK
+313 
-324 VTEVAV
+324 
-330 DPENW
+330 
-335 RALGDVFGSLRDA
+335 GSLA
-348 AVELGPSLGNLVVSF
+348 GSFGTVVSN
-363 AQITASISVATWQ
+363 ISVSTWT
-376 ALAAVLNAL
+376 ALAGVLNAL
-385 APLITT
+385 SPLITS

-419 GFKAVSSI
+419 GFKGLSAI

-511 TVIRFI
+511 TAIRFI

-522 GFTLVTGALTLF
+522 GFTLVTSALTLF

-546 SFTQALGAGWDWV
+546 SFTQALGAGWDWIV
-559 IEKFQAGIDW
+559 EKFQAGIEW
-569 VKTAF
+569 ITTTFGPVF
-574 SGLKELF
+574 SQIGETLSG
-581 VNGDFTG
+581 VWDSVVSGVTG
-588 ALRDAFGVEED
+588 AFTRIKEVFVGAFE
-599 NPIVNMFLKARDAM
+599 FLQT
-613 VGFKDLLVN
+613 
-622 GDFTGALR
+622 GDTADYAAAL
-630 NAFGVE
+630 GLG
-636 EDSPIVQ
+636 EDSPIFTA
-643 KILTIRDTFI
+643 LTFLRDKFVEVKDFAIEAWGQMQENWETF
-653 TVVDF
+653 T
-658 VKAKWEE
+658 
-665 FTVGFGQFYQTWIV
+665 TGFGQFYETWIV

-694 IATAVFDALVVAW
+694 IASVVFDALVVAW
-707 EALGAAISL
+707 EALGTAFSF
-716 VWDNVIKPVF
+716 VWENVINPVF
-726 EFFQNLVTAWWT
+726 EFFQNLVMAWWT
-738 VVTTVFTAVAE
+738 IVTTAFTAVAE
-749 IVSTVL
+749 IVNTVL
-755 VGAFNVLSAAISTV
+755 VGAFNVLSAAISAA

-777 FEAFWQFAT
+777 FYTFKQ
-786 VVFNAVAEIVKT
+786 VAEIIFPAIANIVRT

-820 PAWSAM
+820 PAWNVM
-826 HTVFGIVADIL
+826 RTVFGIVADVL

-845 NRFSELGQRILNLV
+845 NRFSELGQRISNLV

-882 AVINIFKQAV
+882 AVIGIFKQAV

-909 FQAMPGRIKAA
+909 FQAMPGKIKAA
-920 FAGAGSWLL
+920 FAGAGTWLL
-929 DAGRSIISGLAQG
+929 DAGKSIIRGLADG
-942 VRNAAGM
+942 VRAAAGM

-965 VPGLHLGGVV
+965 VPVLHLGGVV

-985 SVPGYTRND
+985 NVPGFTRND
-994 RDPILGWSREKKQ
+994 RDPILGWSKEKKQ

-1040 GTKGDFSLPG
+1040 GTKGDFGLPG

-1073 SSQPGS
+1073 SRQPGS

-1205 AAGQALADGKV
+1205 AAGQALSDGKV
-1216 VSTST
+1216 VGTST

-1252 KENKKRSNLRRWSAG
+1252 KENKRNKNLRRWSAG
-1267 IFDTGGILKPGNFAF
+1267 IFDTGGILKPGNIAI

-1411 GAFEDMEDAAVA
+1411 DAFEDMEDAAVA

-1501 QGVMQGHADAFK
+1501 QGVMQAHVDAFK

-1551 SATRNVRIAQ
+1551 AAARNVRIAQ

-1693 QVGATVGQRYAEL
+1693 QVGATVGQRYSEL
-1706 MGEKGALKA
+1706 MGEKATLKA

-1746 LKQLQAMSEF
+1746 LRQLQAMPEF

-1795 GDASRALEQME
+1795 GDASRALDQME

-1841 ETLIAGL
+1841 DTLIAGL

-1872 LADLAGHQADYAGE
+1872 LADLAGHQADYASE

>member
-22 PAIKSAFGEVEPAV
+22 PNIKSAFGEVDKISSDAGKRMGAAIDGGFGAKVKSTVGKLGGLAV
-36 QKKGSSIGSGLSS
+36 GLAGVSS
-49 AMGKA
+49 AAQVMQNGFA
-54 LKVGAASVG
+54 KVTSIEDTTQ
-63 VAAGAALGGAI
+63 ALGVMMGSADKASSFMDKLVESNMKS
-74 TKGFGRLTAIEG
+74 TYSFDAWAEAGKTLVAFGVDAE
-86 AQAKLRG
+86 Q
-93 LGSDANEVSGIMDN
+93 ANETV
-107 ALAAVKGT
+107 T
-115 ANGLGEAATV
+115 ALGEAAAATGKGEEALLSMSDAFGQAAASGNISMDTINRL
-125 SAQMVAAGIKPG
+125 SAGGVQGLTILANHFGVTTDEMQKMISKGAVPAEEGIKALTDGIINGSDGAAGKVEKLSG
-137 QQLEQTLRTVGD
+137 VMGKMAETTSGTL
-149 TAAIAGRSMEDVGL
+149 
-163 IFGSVAARGKLQGD
+163 K
-177 DMLQLMSAGVPVL
+177 
-190 QLLAE
+190 
-195 ETGKTSEE
+195 
-203 VSDMVSKGEIDFATF
+203 
-218 ERAMR
+218 
-223 NGVGGAALEMGNT
+223 
-236 FQGALA
+236 
-242 NMGAAMGR
+242 NMGAELTNTAAAIFEKISPGIKLVADKIRVGAQDVTKWIQGIDLSELGEQMAPTLQTLGDAFKDLGPAVGSLAGS
-250 FGATLLQPFYDS
+250 FGA
-262 APALMTSMGGI
+262 
-273 FDAMGDAVAPAM
+273 
-285 EQIGTLLTPAFESLG
+285 
-300 KIIDTSVAPAMAD
+300 
-313 FAGWLGDVAVK
+313 
-324 VTEVAV
+324 
-330 DPENW
+330 
-335 RALGDVFGSLRDA
+335 
-348 AVELGPSLGNLVVSF
+348 VVSN
-363 AQITASISVATWQ
+363 ISVSTWT
-376 ALAAVLNAL
+376 ALAGALNAL
-385 APLITT
+385 APLVTS

-398 QVANIAAQNPGAV
+398 QVANIAAENPGAI

-427 AGPVGTAVTSIKN
+427 VGPVGTAVTSIKN
-440 LGGAAKFAHTA
+440 LGGAAKFAHKA

-534 FTKTETGRALWE
+534 FTKTETGRAIWE
-546 SFTQALGAGWDWV
+546 SFTQALGTGWDWV
-559 IEKFQAGIDW
+559 VEKFQAGIEW
-569 VKTAF
+569 ITSTFGPVF
-574 SGLKELF
+574 SEIGETLSGVWDSV
-581 VNGDFTG
+581 VNGVTG
-588 ALRDAFGVEED
+588 AFARIKEAFAGAFE
-599 NPIVNMFLKARDAM
+599 FLQTGEAT
-613 VGFKDLLVN
+613 DLA
-622 GDFTGALR
+622 TAL
-630 NAFGVE
+630 GLG
-636 EDSPIVQ
+636 EDSPLFTAMTFLRDKIVEV
-643 KILTIRDTFI
+643 K
-653 TVVDF
+653 DF
-658 VKAKWEE
+658 AIEAWALMQEKWAE
-665 FTVGFGQFYQTWIV
+665 FTTGFGQFYETWIV

-694 IATAVFDALVVAW
+694 IATVVFDALVVAW
-707 EALGAAISL
+707 EALGTAISL

-726 EFFQNLVTAWWT
+726 EFFQNLVMAWWT
-738 VVTTVFTAVAE
+738 VITTAFTAVAE

-755 VGAFNVLSAAISTV
+755 VGAFNVLSAAISAV

-777 FEAFWQFAT
+777 FNAFMQITSVIFPAI
-786 VVFNAVAEIVKT
+786 AAIVKT

-820 PAWSAM
+820 PAWSVM
-826 HTVFGIVADIL
+826 HTVFGIVADVL

-899 KEKINSLVAG
+899 KEKINSLVSG

-920 FAGAGSWLL
+920 FAGAGTWLL

-942 VRNAAGM
+942 VRSAAGM
-949 VEDAVRA
+949 VEEAVRA

-985 SVPGYTRND
+985 SVPGYTSND
-994 RDPILGWSREKKQ
+994 RDPILGWSKEKKQ

-1032 AINGGKFD
+1032 AINGGKLN
-1040 GTKGDFSLPG
+1040 GKMGDMGLPG
-1050 YAKGGVVTY
+1050 YANGGVVGY
-1059 DQAYRFLRGESING
+1059 DELLRFFKGQSVRGQQASR
-1073 SSQPGS
+1073 S
-1079 LEGSPYVWGGGLN
+1079 LEGAPYVFGGS
-1092 ANWGDCSGT
+1092 NWGDCS
-1101 QSAIASLVAG
+1101 S
-1111 VGTSGRK
+1111 
-1118 FATGTQGGWLAQNGF
+1118 TQGQGALFTVGKPATHGRFMATMDAASKLSSIGF
-1133 RRGRGP
+1133 RRGRSSQ
-1139 GKNAFETAYFNG
+1139 KNAYEIAFFNG
-1151 GPYGGHTA
+1151 GPWGGHTS
-1159 GTLFDSKGR
+1159 GTLYDANGKGT
-1168 SLNVEMGGGRGNGQI
+1168 NVEMGGGRGNGQI
-1183 GGPAAGS
+1183 GGAAAGA
-1190 RHSQFTDVWWHPLKS
+1190 RHSQYTDIYWHPLKS
-1205 AAGQALADGKV
+1205 AAGQALADGKIV
-1216 VSTST
+1216 GTST

-1238 IDWGEASQYGTDWE
+1238 IDWGEASKYGTDWE
-1252 KENKKRSNLRRWSAG
+1252 KENKRRKNLRRWSAG
-1267 IFDTGGILKPGNFAF
+1267 IFDTGGILKPGNIAI

-1457 TKARGA
+1457 AKARGA

-1490 KGVFKFIEGKI
+1490 KGVFKFVEGKI
-1501 QGVMQGHADAFK
+1501 QDVMQAHVTAFK

-1551 SATRNVRIAQ
+1551 AAARNVRITQ
-1561 MDGVTSQLQATK
+1561 MDGVTSQLEATK

-1706 MGEKGALKA
+1706 MGEKAALKA

-1746 LKQLQAMSEF
+1746 LAQLQAMPEF

-1761 GTRRDID
+1761 GTRRDMD

-1783 DKVDEMIKNSAL
+1783 DKVDEMIQNSAL
-1795 GDASRALEQME
+1795 GDASRALDQME
-1806 FENRLIDLKAEQDT
+1806 FENRLIDLKAEQDS

-1863 TDNENIRKS
+1863 TDNENIRKA
-1872 LADLAGHQADYAGE
+1872 LADLAGHQADYADE

-1900 SGDTFSREQLEAAM
+1900 SGDNFSREQLEAAM

>member
-22 PAIKSAFGEVEPAV
+22 PQIKSAFGEVEPAV
-36 QKKGSSIGSGLSS
+36 QKKGSSIGTGLSN

-137 QQLEQTLRTVGD
+137 QQLEQTLKTVGD

-203 VSDMVSKGEIDFATF
+203 VSDMVSNGEIDFATF

-250 FGATLLQPFYDS
+250 FGATVLQPFYDS
-262 APALMTSMGGI
+262 APALMTSVGGI

-285 EQIGTLLTPAFESLG
+285 EQIGKLLAPAFESLG

-313 FAGWLGDVAVK
+313 FARWLGDVAVK

-335 RALGDVFGSLRDA
+335 RTLGDLFGSLRDA
-348 AVELGPSLGNLVVSF
+348 AADMGPSLGNLAGSF
-363 AQITASISVATWQ
+363 AQIAASISVATWQ
-376 ALAAVLNAL
+376 ALGAVLNAL
-385 APLITT
+385 APLITS

-398 QVANIAAQNPGAV
+398 QVADFASQNPGAV

-427 AGPVGTAVTSIKN
+427 AGPVGTAVTTIKN
-440 LGGAAKFAHTA
+440 LGGAAKFAHKA

-534 FTKTETGRALWE
+534 FTKTETGRAMWE

-665 FTVGFGQFYQTWIV
+665 FTIGFGQFYQTWIV

-707 EALGAAISL
+707 EALGTAISL

-726 EFFQNLVTAWWT
+726 EFFQNLLMAWWT

-755 VGAFNVLSAAISTV
+755 VGAFNVLSAAISAV

-777 FEAFWQFAT
+777 FETFWQFAT

-820 PAWSAM
+820 PAWNVM

-845 NRFSELGQRILNLV
+845 NRFSELGQRISNLV

-882 AVINIFKQAV
+882 AVIGIFKQAV
-892 ISMVNIS
+892 VSMVNIS

-909 FQAMPGRIKAA
+909 FQAMPGKIKAA

-929 DAGRSIISGLAQG
+929 EAGRSIISGLAQG

-965 VPGLHLGGVV
+965 VPGLYLGGVV

-985 SVPGYTRND
+985 NVPGYTRND
-994 RDPILGWSREKKQ
+994 RDPILGWSKEKKQ

-1032 AINGGKFD
+1032 AINGGKLD
-1040 GTKGDFSLPG
+1040 GKMGDMGLPG
-1050 YAKGGVVTY
+1050 YAKGGVVSARQMI
-1059 DQAYRFLRGESING
+1059 DFALGKRVNGFQASRPLQGA
-1073 SSQPGS
+1073 
-1079 LEGSPYVWGGGLN
+1079 PYVFGGS
-1092 ANWGDCSGT
+1092 NWGDCTGTTSAFAALAIGMNPFPRKYYTGNQGAWLSGN
-1101 QSAIASLVAG
+1101 QYSRG
-1111 VGTSGRK
+1111 VGPK
-1118 FATGTQGGWLAQNGF
+1118 
-1133 RRGRGP
+1133 
-1139 GKNAFETAYFNG
+1139 KNSYAVSFYNG
-1151 GPYGGHTA
+1151 GPGGGHSA
-1159 GTLFDSKGR
+1159 ASIYDSNGR
-1168 SLNVEMGGGRGNGQI
+1168 ETKIEMGGSPSMGHFNTGVG
-1183 GGPAAGS
+1183 AT
-1190 RHSQFTDVWWHPLKS
+1190 HSMFTDRYHIPLKS
-1205 AAGQALADGKV
+1205 AAGQALSEGKI

-1238 IDWGEASQYGTDWE
+1238 IDWGEASKYGTDWE
-1252 KENKKRSNLRRWSAG
+1252 KEADRAKKLRRWSAG

-1303 AKVSPALA
+1303 AETSPALA
-1311 KSMENLAN
+1311 KSMDNLAK
-1319 VNWSGVGTEIAVAF
+1319 VNWDNVGAQVSEGWAKRM
-1333 NGGDAGNKNLA
+1333 D
-1344 AAVGDRV
+1344 
-1351 AERITG
+1351 G
-1357 YSSFAGAQYRSI
+1357 YQSFAGAQARSI
-1369 QKGNKVQSYLEN
+1369 QQGDKMGDYLSN
-1381 IGLSEGLGL
+1381 VGLSEGLGL

-1443 EGSPEDVKA
+1443 EGSPEDVQK

-1469 ATGQAQVAM
+1469 ATGQAQIAM
-1478 MVELASLAINLV
+1478 MVELASLAINLI
-1490 KGVFKFIEGKI
+1490 KGVFKFVEGKI
-1501 QGVMQGHADAFK
+1501 QDVMQAHVSAFK

-1538 LFIDQ
+1538 LVIDQ

-1551 SATRNVRIAQ
+1551 AAARNVRIAQ

-1578 QAAFDEQRQAD
+1578 QAAFDEQRKAD

-1693 QVGATVGQRYAEL
+1693 QVGATVGQRYSEL
-1706 MGEKGALKA
+1706 MAEKASLKA

-1746 LKQLQAMSEF
+1746 LKQLQAMPEF

-1795 GDASRALEQME
+1795 GDASRALDQME

>member
-22 PAIKSAFGEVEPAV
+22 PQIKSAFGEVDKISADAGKRMGAAIDGGFGAKVKSTVGKLGGLAV
-36 QKKGSSIGSGLSS
+36 GLAGVSS
-49 AMGKA
+49 AAQVMQNGFAKVTSIEDTTQALGVMMGSADK
-54 LKVGAASVG
+54 
-63 VAAGAALGGAI
+63 AAGFMDKLVESNMKSTYSFDAWAEAGKTLVA
-74 TKGFGRLTAIEG
+74 FGVDAD
-86 AQAKLRG
+86 Q
-93 LGSDANEVSGIMDN
+93 ANESV
-107 ALAAVKGT
+107 T
-115 ANGLGEAATV
+115 ALGEAAAATGKGEEALLSMSDAFGQAAASGKISMDTINRL
-125 SAQMVAAGIKPG
+125 SAGGVQGLTILANHFGVTTEEMQKMISSGAVPAEEGIKALTDGIINGSDGAAGKVEKLSG
-137 QQLEQTLRTVGD
+137 VMGKMAETTSGTL
-149 TAAIAGRSMEDVGL
+149 
-163 IFGSVAARGKLQGD
+163 K
-177 DMLQLMSAGVPVL
+177 
-190 QLLAE
+190 
-195 ETGKTSEE
+195 
-203 VSDMVSKGEIDFATF
+203 
-218 ERAMR
+218 
-223 NGVGGAALEMGNT
+223 
-236 FQGALA
+236 
-242 NMGAAMGR
+242 NMGAELTNTAAAIFEKISPGIKLVADKIR
-250 FGATLLQPFYDS
+250 IGAQDVTKWIQGIDLSALGEQMAPTMQTL
-262 APALMTSMGGI
+262 
-273 FDAMGDAVAPAM
+273 GDAFKDLGPA
-285 EQIGTLLTPAFESLG
+285 
-300 KIIDTSVAPAMAD
+300 V
-313 FAGWLGDVAVK
+313 
-324 VTEVAV
+324 
-330 DPENW
+330 
-335 RALGDVFGSLRDA
+335 GSLA
-348 AVELGPSLGNLVVSF
+348 GSFGTVVSN
-363 AQITASISVATWQ
+363 ISVSTWT
-376 ALAAVLNAL
+376 ALAGVLNAL
-385 APLITT
+385 SPLITS

-419 GFKAVSSI
+419 GFKGLSAI

-511 TVIRFI
+511 TAIRFI

-522 GFTLVTGALTLF
+522 GFTLVTSALTLF

-546 SFTQALGAGWDWV
+546 SFTQALGAGWDWIV
-559 IEKFQAGIDW
+559 EKFQAGIEW
-569 VKTAF
+569 ITTTFGPVF
-574 SGLKELF
+574 SQIGETLSG
-581 VNGDFTG
+581 VWDSVVSGVTG
-588 ALRDAFGVEED
+588 AFTRIKEVFVGAFE
-599 NPIVNMFLKARDAM
+599 FLQT
-613 VGFKDLLVN
+613 
-622 GDFTGALR
+622 GDTADYAAAL
-630 NAFGVE
+630 GLG
-636 EDSPIVQ
+636 EDSPIFTA
-643 KILTIRDTFI
+643 LTFLRDKFVEVKDFAIEAWGQMQENWETF
-653 TVVDF
+653 T
-658 VKAKWEE
+658 
-665 FTVGFGQFYQTWIV
+665 TGFEQFYETWIV

-694 IATAVFDALVVAW
+694 IASVVFDALVVAW
-707 EALGAAISL
+707 EALGTAFSF
-716 VWDNVIKPVF
+716 VWENVINPVF
-726 EFFQNLVTAWWT
+726 EFFQNLVMAWWT
-738 VVTTVFTAVAE
+738 IVTTAFTAVAE
-749 IVSTVL
+749 IVNTVL
-755 VGAFNVLSAAISTV
+755 VGAFNVLSAAISAA

-777 FEAFWQFAT
+777 FYTFKQ
-786 VVFNAVAEIVKT
+786 VAEIIFPAIANIVRT

-820 PAWSAM
+820 PAWNVM
-826 HTVFGIVADIL
+826 RTVFGIVADIL

-845 NRFSELGQRILNLV
+845 NRFSELGQRISNLV

-882 AVINIFKQAV
+882 AVIGIFKQAV
-892 ISMVNIS
+892 ANMVDIS
-899 KEKINSLVAG
+899 KQKIESLVNG
-909 FQAMPGRIKAA
+909 FRQMPGKIKAA
-920 FAGAGSWLL
+920 FAGAGTWLL

-985 SVPGYTRND
+985 NVPGFTRND
-994 RDPILGWSREKKQ
+994 RDPILGWSKEKKQ

-1040 GTKGDFSLPG
+1040 GKMGDMGLPG
-1050 YAKGGVVTY
+1050 YANGGVVGY
-1059 DQAYRFLRGESING
+1059 DELLRFFKGQSVRGQQASR
-1073 SSQPGS
+1073 S
-1079 LEGSPYVWGGGLN
+1079 LEGAPYVFGGS
-1092 ANWGDCSGT
+1092 NWGDCS
-1101 QSAIASLVAG
+1101 S
-1111 VGTSGRK
+1111 
-1118 FATGTQGGWLAQNGF
+1118 TQGQGALFTVGKTATHGRFMATMDAAVKLSSIGF
-1133 RRGRGP
+1133 RRGRSSQ
-1139 GKNAFETAYFNG
+1139 KNAYEIAFFNG
-1151 GPYGGHTA
+1151 GPWGGHTS
-1159 GTLFDSKGR
+1159 GTLYDANGKGT
-1168 SLNVEMGGGRGNGQI
+1168 NVEMGGGRGNGQI
-1183 GGPAAGS
+1183 GGAAAGA
-1190 RHSQFTDVWWHPLKS
+1190 RHSQYTDIYWHPLKS
-1205 AAGQALADGKV
+1205 AAGQALSEGKIV
-1216 VSTST
+1216 GTST
-1221 KGVTVDAGE
+1221 KGVTVDTGE

-1238 IDWGEASQYGTDWE
+1238 IDWGEASKYGTDWE
-1252 KENKKRSNLRRWSAG
+1252 KEAERAKKLRRWSAG

-1311 KSMENLAN
+1311 KSMENLAS
-1319 VNWSGVGTEIAVAF
+1319 VNWSNVGTEIAVAF
-1333 NGGDAGNKNLA
+1333 NGGDAGSKNLA
-1344 AAVGDRV
+1344 AVVGDRV

-1478 MVELASLAINLV
+1478 MVELASLAINLI

-1501 QGVMQGHADAFK
+1501 QGIMQGHADAFK

-1538 LFIDQ
+1538 LYIDQ

-1551 SATRNVRIAQ
+1551 SAARNVRIAQ

-1693 QVGATVGQRYAEL
+1693 QVGATVGQRYSEL
-1706 MGEKGALKA
+1706 MGEKATLKA

-1746 LKQLQAMSEF
+1746 LRQLQAMPEF

-1783 DKVDEMIKNSAL
+1783 DKVDEMINNSAL
-1795 GDASRALEQME
+1795 GDASRALDQME

-1848 EQERESNKTWAEYWR
+1848 EQERDSNKTWAEYWR

>member
-22 PAIKSAFGEVEPAV
+22 PQIKSAFGEVEPAV
-36 QKKGSSIGSGLSS
+36 QKKGSSIGTGLSN

-137 QQLEQTLRTVGD
+137 QQLEQTLKTVGD

-195 ETGKTSEE
+195 ETGKTSQE
-203 VSDMVSKGEIDFATF
+203 VSDMVSNGEIDFATF

-262 APALMTSMGGI
+262 APALMTSVGGI

-285 EQIGTLLTPAFESLG
+285 EQIGTLLAPAFESLG

-313 FAGWLGDVAVK
+313 FARWLGDVAVK

-335 RALGDVFGSLRDA
+335 RTLGDLFGSLRDA
-348 AVELGPSLGNLVVSF
+348 AAELGPSLGNLVVSF

-574 SGLKELF
+574 SGLRELF

-726 EFFQNLVTAWWT
+726 EFFQNLLMAWWT

-755 VGAFNVLSAAISTV
+755 VGAFNVLSAAISAV

-777 FEAFWQFAT
+777 FETFWQFAT

-820 PAWSAM
+820 PAWNVM

-985 SVPGYTRND
+985 NVPGFTRND
-994 RDPILGWSREKKQ
+994 RDPILGWSKEKKQ

-1032 AINGGKFD
+1032 AINGGKLN
-1040 GTKGDFSLPG
+1040 GKMGDMGLPG
-1050 YAKGGVVTY
+1050 YANGGVVGY
-1059 DQAYRFLRGESING
+1059 DELLRFFKGQSVRGQQASR
-1073 SSQPGS
+1073 S
-1079 LEGSPYVWGGGLN
+1079 LEGAPYVFGGS
-1092 ANWGDCSGT
+1092 NWGDCS
-1101 QSAIASLVAG
+1101 S
-1111 VGTSGRK
+1111 
-1118 FATGTQGGWLAQNGF
+1118 TQGQGALFTVGKPATHGRFMATMDAASKLSSIGF
-1133 RRGRGP
+1133 RRGRSSQ
-1139 GKNAFETAYFNG
+1139 KNAYEIAFFNG
-1151 GPYGGHTA
+1151 GPWGGHTS
-1159 GTLFDSKGR
+1159 GTLYDANGKGT
-1168 SLNVEMGGGRGNGQI
+1168 NVEMGGGRGNGQI
-1183 GGPAAGS
+1183 GGAAAGA
-1190 RHSQFTDVWWHPLKS
+1190 RHSQYTDIYWHPLKS
-1205 AAGQALADGKV
+1205 AAGQALADGKIV
-1216 VSTST
+1216 GTST

-1238 IDWGEASQYGTDWE
+1238 IDWGEASKYGTDWE
-1252 KENKKRSNLRRWSAG
+1252 KENKRNKNLRRWSAG

-1303 AKVSPALA
+1303 AETSPALA
-1311 KSMENLAN
+1311 KSMDNLAQ
-1319 VNWSGVGTEIAVAF
+1319 VNWDNVGAQVSEGWAKRM
-1333 NGGDAGNKNLA
+1333 D
-1344 AAVGDRV
+1344 
-1351 AERITG
+1351 G
-1357 YSSFAGAQYRSI
+1357 YQSFAGAQARSI
-1369 QKGNKVQSYLEN
+1369 QRGDKMGAYLSN
-1381 IGLSEGLGL
+1381 VGLSEGLGL

-1452 AEEEL
+1452 AEEGL

-1478 MVELASLAINLV
+1478 MVELASLAINLI
-1490 KGVFKFIEGKI
+1490 KGVFKFVEGKI
-1501 QGVMQGHADAFK
+1501 QDVMQAHVAAFK

-1538 LFIDQ
+1538 LVIDQ

-1551 SATRNVRIAQ
+1551 AAARNVRIAQ

-1633 SELLAAQV
+1633 AELLAAQI

-1664 VIELNDV
+1664 AIELNDV

-1693 QVGATVGQRYAEL
+1693 QIGATVGQRYAEL
-1706 MGEKGALKA
+1706 MAEKASLQA

-1723 LNPVNWFTTMPANQ
+1723 LNPVNWFTSMPANQ

-1746 LKQLQAMSEF
+1746 LKQLEAMPEF
-1756 QDFDR
+1756 QDFDE
-1761 GTRRDID
+1761 GTRREID
-1768 RAVKSAGWMGFFGAG
+1768 RAVDSAGWMGFLGAG
-1783 DKVDEMIKNSAL
+1783 DKVDEMIKNSVI
-1795 GDASRALEQME
+1795 GDASRALDQME
-1806 FENRLIDLKAEQDT
+1806 FENRLIDLKSEQDS

-1848 EQERESNKTWAEYWR
+1848 EQERDSNKTWAEYWR
-1863 TDNENIRKS
+1863 TDNENIRKA

>member
-22 PAIKSAFGEVEPAV
+22 PQIKSAFGEVEPAV
-36 QKKGSSIGSGLSS
+36 QKKGSSIGTGLSN

-137 QQLEQTLRTVGD
+137 QQLEQTLKTVGD

-195 ETGKTSEE
+195 ETGKTSQE
-203 VSDMVSKGEIDFATF
+203 VSDMVSNGEIDFATF

-250 FGATLLQPFYDS
+250 FGATVLQPFYDS
-262 APALMTSMGGI
+262 APALMTSVGGI

-285 EQIGTLLTPAFESLG
+285 EQIGKLLAPAFESLG

-313 FAGWLGDVAVK
+313 FARWLGDVAVK

-335 RALGDVFGSLRDA
+335 RTLGDLFGSLRDTA
-348 AVELGPSLGNLVVSF
+348 ADMGPALGNLAGSF

-411 QAIVTAFL
+411 QAIVAAFL

-427 AGPVGTAVTSIKN
+427 AGPVGTAVTTIKN

-534 FTKTETGRALWE
+534 FTKTETGRAMWE
-546 SFTQALGAGWDWV
+546 SFTQALATGWDWV
-559 IEKFQAGIDW
+559 VEKFRAGLDW
-569 VKTAF
+569 ISTTFGPVFSQIGDTISGAWDATVEKVSGAIARVKEII
-574 SGLKELF
+574 S
-581 VNGDFTG
+581 G
-588 ALRDAFGVEED
+588 ALTFWQTGETT
-599 NPIVNMFLKARDAM
+599 
-613 VGFKDLLVN
+613 
-622 GDFTGALR
+622 DFAAAL
-630 NAFGVE
+630 GIG
-636 EDSPIVQ
+636 EDSPLFTA
-643 KILTIRDTFI
+643 LTFLRDKFI
-653 TVVDF
+653 EVKDF
-658 VKAKWEE
+658 AIEAWGRMQEKWAE
-665 FTVGFGQFYQTWIV
+665 FTTGFGQFYETWIV
-679 PVIVFFQTALQTLQE
+679 PVIVFFQVALQTLQE
-694 IATAVFDALVVAW
+694 IATVVFDALTVAW
-707 EALGAAISL
+707 EALGTAFSF

-726 EFFQNLVTAWWT
+726 EFFQNLVMAWWT
-738 VVTTVFTAVAE
+738 VVTTVFTAIAE
-749 IVSTVL
+749 IVNTVL
-755 VGAFNVLSAAISTV
+755 VGAFNVLSTVISAV
-769 WNGVIKPV
+769 WNDVIKPV
-777 FEAFWQFAT
+777 FDTFMQ
-786 VVFNAVAEIVKT
+786 VASVIFPAIAGIVGT
-798 VVGTAFRIM
+798 VVGAAFRTM
-807 GDVISSTWNNVIR
+807 GDVISSVWNGVIR
-820 PAWSAM
+820 PAWNVM
-826 HTVFGIVADIL
+826 RTVFGIVADVL

-845 NRFSELGQRILNLV
+845 NRFSELGQRIRALV
-859 HGLFTNAF
+859 VGVFTVAF
-867 NLLKSVVTN
+867 NILRSVVTN

-892 ISMVNIS
+892 INMVNIA
-899 KEKINSLVAG
+899 KGKIESLVNG
-909 FQAMPGRIKAA
+909 FQQMPGRIKAA

-965 VPGLHLGGVV
+965 VPGLYLGGVV

-985 SVPGYTRND
+985 NVPGFTRND
-994 RDPILGWSREKKQ
+994 RDPILGWSKEKKQ

-1040 GTKGDFSLPG
+1040 GTKGDFGLPG
-1050 YAKGGVVTY
+1050 YAKGGVVTARQMI
-1059 DQAYRFLRGESING
+1059 DFALGKSVNGHQASRPLQGA
-1073 SSQPGS
+1073 
-1079 LEGSPYVWGGGLN
+1079 PYVFGGS
-1092 ANWGDCSGT
+1092 NWGDCSGT
-1101 QSAIASLVAG
+1101 TSAFAALAVGMNPFPRKYFTGDEGAWLSGHGYSPG
-1111 VGTSGRK
+1111 VGPK
-1118 FATGTQGGWLAQNGF
+1118 
-1133 RRGRGP
+1133 
-1139 GKNAFETAYFNG
+1139 KNSYAVSFYNG
-1151 GPYGGHTA
+1151 GPGGGHTA
-1159 GTLFDSKGR
+1159 ASIYDSNGR
-1168 SLNVEMGGGRGNGQI
+1168 ETRIEMGGSPSMGHFNTGVG
-1183 GGPAAGS
+1183 AT
-1190 RHSQFTDVWWHPLKS
+1190 HSMFTDRFHIPLKS

-1216 VSTST
+1216 VGTST

-1238 IDWGEASQYGTDWE
+1238 IDWGEASKYGTDWE
-1252 KENKKRSNLRRWSAG
+1252 KENRRRKNLRRWSAG
-1267 IFDTGGILKPGNFAF
+1267 IFDTGGILKPGNIAI

-1381 IGLSEGLGL
+1381 IGLTEGLGL

-1411 GAFEDMEDAAVA
+1411 GAFEDMEDAASA

-1430 VKQAEKNLAKARK
+1430 VKQAEKNLARARK
-1443 EGSPEDVKA
+1443 EGSPEDVQKA
-1452 AEEEL
+1452 EDDLA
-1457 TKARGA
+1457 KARGA
-1463 VQLAAR
+1463 VQVASVAM
-1469 ATGQAQVAM
+1469 GQAQVAM
-1478 MVELASLAINLV
+1478 MVELASLAITLV

-1501 QGVMQGHADAFK
+1501 QDVMQAHVSAFK

-1538 LFIDQ
+1538 LAVDQ

-1551 SATRNVRIAQ
+1551 AAARNVRMTQ
-1561 MDGVTSQLQATK
+1561 MDGITAQLEATK

-1578 QAAFDEQRQAD
+1578 QAAFDEQRKAD

-1648 QAQQANLEA
+1648 QAQRESLEA

-1664 VIELNDV
+1664 VISLNDV
-1671 TSSLEVAAKK
+1671 TANLETAAKK
-1681 LAVASGHAFGMD
+1681 LAVASSHAFGMD

-1706 MGEKGALKA
+1706 MGEKASLQA

-1746 LKQLQAMSEF
+1746 LAQLQAMPEF
-1756 QDFDR
+1756 KNVDQSALAEMDK
-1761 GTRRDID
+1761 
-1768 RAVKSAGWMGFFGAG
+1768 AVKASGWMGFFGAG
-1783 DKVDEMIKNSAL
+1783 DKVDDLVKNSAL
-1795 GDASRALEQME
+1795 GDASRALDQME
-1806 FENRLIDLKAEQDT
+1806 FENRLIDLQSEQDE

-1848 EQERESNKTWAEYWR
+1848 EQEQESNKTWAEYWR

-1900 SGDTFSREQLEAAM
+1900 SGDNFSREQLEAAM

>member
-22 PAIKSAFGEVEPAV
+22 PQIKSAFGEVEPAV
-36 QKKGSSIGSGLSS
+36 QKKGSSIGTGLSN

-137 QQLEQTLRTVGD
+137 QQLEQTLKTVGD

-203 VSDMVSKGEIDFATF
+203 VSDMVSNGEIDFATF

-250 FGATLLQPFYDS
+250 FGATVLQPFYDS
-262 APALMTSMGGI
+262 APALMTSVGGI

-285 EQIGTLLTPAFESLG
+285 EQIGKLLAPAFESLG

-313 FAGWLGDVAVK
+313 FARWLGDVAVK

-335 RALGDVFGSLRDA
+335 RTLGDLFGSLRDA
-348 AVELGPSLGNLVVSF
+348 AADMGPSLGNLAGSF
-363 AQITASISVATWQ
+363 AQIAASISVATWQ
-376 ALAAVLNAL
+376 ALGAVLNAL
-385 APLITT
+385 APLITS

-398 QVANIAAQNPGAV
+398 QVADFASQNPGAV

-427 AGPVGTAVTSIKN
+427 AGPVGTAVTTIKN
-440 LGGAAKFAHTA
+440 LGGAAKFAHKA

-534 FTKTETGRALWE
+534 FTKTETGRAMWE

-665 FTVGFGQFYQTWIV
+665 FTIGFGQFYQTWIV

-707 EALGAAISL
+707 EALGTAISL

-726 EFFQNLVTAWWT
+726 EFFQNLLMAWWT

-755 VGAFNVLSAAISTV
+755 VGAFNVLSAAISAV

-777 FEAFWQFAT
+777 FETFWQFAT

-820 PAWSAM
+820 PAWNVM

-845 NRFSELGQRILNLV
+845 NRFSELGQRISNLV

-882 AVINIFKQAV
+882 AVIGIFKQAV
-892 ISMVNIS
+892 VSMVNIS

-909 FQAMPGRIKAA
+909 FQAMPGKIKAA

-929 DAGRSIISGLAQG
+929 EAGRSIISGLAQG

-965 VPGLHLGGVV
+965 VPGLYLGGVV

-985 SVPGYTRND
+985 NVPGYTRND
-994 RDPILGWSREKKQ
+994 RDPILGWSKEKKQ

-1032 AINGGKFD
+1032 AINGGKLD
-1040 GTKGDFSLPG
+1040 GKMGDMGLPG
-1050 YAKGGVVTY
+1050 YAKGGVVSARQMI
-1059 DQAYRFLRGESING
+1059 DFALGKRVNGFQASRPLQGA
-1073 SSQPGS
+1073 
-1079 LEGSPYVWGGGLN
+1079 PYVFGGS
-1092 ANWGDCSGT
+1092 NWGDCTGTTSAFAALAIGMNPFPRKYYTGNQGAWLSGN
-1101 QSAIASLVAG
+1101 QYSRG
-1111 VGTSGRK
+1111 VGPK
-1118 FATGTQGGWLAQNGF
+1118 
-1133 RRGRGP
+1133 
-1139 GKNAFETAYFNG
+1139 KNSYAVSFYNG
-1151 GPYGGHTA
+1151 GPGGGHSA
-1159 GTLFDSKGR
+1159 ASIYDSNGR
-1168 SLNVEMGGGRGNGQI
+1168 ETKIEMGGSPSMGHFNTGVG
-1183 GGPAAGS
+1183 AT
-1190 RHSQFTDVWWHPLKS
+1190 HSMFTDRYHIPLKS
-1205 AAGQALADGKV
+1205 AAGQALSEGKI

-1238 IDWGEASQYGTDWE
+1238 IDWGEASKYGTDWE
-1252 KENKKRSNLRRWSAG
+1252 KEADRAKKLRRWSAG

-1303 AKVSPALA
+1303 AETSPALA
-1311 KSMENLAN
+1311 KSMDNLAK
-1319 VNWSGVGTEIAVAF
+1319 VNWDNVGAQVSEGWAKRM
-1333 NGGDAGNKNLA
+1333 D
-1344 AAVGDRV
+1344 
-1351 AERITG
+1351 G
-1357 YSSFAGAQYRSI
+1357 YQSFAGAQARSI
-1369 QKGNKVQSYLEN
+1369 QQGDKMGDYLSN
-1381 IGLSEGLGL
+1381 VGLSEGLGL

-1443 EGSPEDVKA
+1443 EGSPEDVQK

-1469 ATGQAQVAM
+1469 ATGQAQIAM
-1478 MVELASLAINLV
+1478 MVELASLAINLI
-1490 KGVFKFIEGKI
+1490 KGVFKFVEGKI
-1501 QGVMQGHADAFK
+1501 QDVMQAHVAAFK

-1538 LFIDQ
+1538 LVIDQ

-1551 SATRNVRIAQ
+1551 AAARNVRIAQ

-1693 QVGATVGQRYAEL
+1693 QVGATVGQRYSEL
-1706 MGEKGALKA
+1706 MAEKASLKA

-1746 LKQLQAMSEF
+1746 LKQLQAMPEF

-1795 GDASRALEQME
+1795 GDASRALDQME